1 MKKRL
6 IALLLAFVMVLGL
19 TATVFAE
26 GGISIA
32 SIQPEAP
39 THTYIF
45 QAGGVEIGR
54 QIIKHNES
62 LKDPGVPSAPAGQR
76 FVRWDPAVSFDMPV
90 SVTQNQTIPVQ
101 AIFETVYTVY
111 FKHDGRTVATK
122 ELTDTQP
129 SVSTGDVLVPV
140 GADEKLTGW
149 YFGETRYERVS
160 MADFPPGSDTLTLTA
175 KVEKGHWIHF
185 NSAGGSYVAPQFVT
199 GNTIQPADPARP
211 GFSFEGWYEKSGN
224 RFTFGSPLTSN
235 ITLTAHWRSN
245 TSTKYTVIHWQEKAD
260 ESGWS
265 LHETETK
272 TGGTDAQTAAASKS
286 YPGFTA
292 QTIMQQTIQGDAS
305 TIVNV
310 YYERNEYAVKFYT
323 LNGSTEYTQFQ
334 IRAKYGAN
342 IRDLWPTHNNSSTWA
357 VNLNASGG
365 KYQSNIDTMPL
376 GGKNFYGPVTGNGSE
391 TAYYYTEALP
401 GETGTVSYKGKQYK
415 LDHSDTALGTGY
427 SITEEDKYPITG
439 FTFLEFD
446 AKWNGGIFPPRY
458 AYNGAKFYYTRNSY
472 DVVFISGSVTEKTQ
486 SMKYRQPLDD
496 VSHTP
501 KPPIGKEEYTFA
513 GWYDNELYTGSEYVL
528 EGKTMPA
535 HHLTLYAKWVPKTY
549 TVTVYDVDRTKILK
563 TFDVP
568 MGGTIP
574 ENKMPK
580 VTLGTGDS
588 FLGWMDMQ
596 DHMPFHFDTEIHRD
610 YKLYAKTG
618 NAEQFMVTYALGGGS
633 GNAPFDSNKYAR
645 GAQAV
650 VLPATG
656 VTPPT
661 GKVFL
666 YWSAGDSTRC
676 YPGGKLTV
684 TGKMTLT
691 AVYGQKTEAVTVTY
705 HSNFAP
711 DEPYTTADMPN
722 NSTITLPGY
731 TDLDLPENPGYT
743 FAGWNTQ
750 ADGLGKTYMPD
761 DKVLVDTMAPG
772 NDLYAIWAKG
782 SYLLTIHYV
791 YASGGEAKPDHTE
804 VLGFGAPYSVIS
816 PSIPGYTADKPVV
829 TGTMPAAPVTVTV
842 TYTASTGTPYEVHH
856 YLERLEGAYPAVPD
870 EKDNLRGET
879 GAWTAAAA
887 KSYDG
892 FTPIEFEQKRIKADD
907 LTVVKIFYTRNSYLL
922 TYKDSLSAGVYASQ
936 TYKYGAAVTAIAA
949 PTKTGY
955 TFTGWSPA
963 VPDTMPAEA
972 RTVYAQWRK
981 NTPDTVVFDPNN
993 INGKTLAAKSLT
1005 VYSGSAPWETFEV
1018 VVKEPAGTQRSSG
1031 TVILSG
1037 GSQSASFT
1045 DFDPITFPAAG
1056 TYTFTVGEVDRNTRY
1071 MSYDRNLYTLTVKVE
1086 EKGGMLVISDVYYT
1100 NAAGRSYRD
1109 FPIVFS
1115 NTYGSYTP
1123 YVPVVP
1129 PKTPDKLNADD
1140 HFAYVIG
1147 YPDGGVHPYA
1157 TITRAETATIFFR
1170 LLTEKT
1176 RKDNLTKYHSFRD
1189 VPQGAW
1195 YNAAVA
1201 TMAKLKIITGY
1212 PDGTFRPD
1220 APVTRAEF
1228 ATIAARFDEKSAR
1241 TTASFRDIYGH
1252 WAERYISRSA
1262 ELGWIRGYTDNTF
1275 RPDQSITRAEAMALI
1290 NRVLNRNPESKD
1302 DLLRSMNIFN
1312 DNLDTAKWYYL
1323 DVQEAANSHD
1333 FIRKANGYEM
1343 WKKLRA
1349 DPDWK
1354 ALER

>member
-1 MKKRL
+1 M
-6 IALLLAFVMVLGL
+6 
-19 TATVFAE
+19 
-26 GGISIA
+26 
-32 SIQPEAP
+32 
-39 THTYIF
+39 
-45 QAGGVEIGR
+45 
-54 QIIKHNES
+54 
-62 LKDPGVPSAPAGQR
+62 
-76 FVRWDPAVSFDMPV
+76 
-90 SVTQNQTIPVQ
+90 TQTQTITVQ

-149 YFGETRYERVS
+149 YIGETRYETVS
-160 MADFPPGSDTLTLTA
+160 KADFPAGSDTLTLTA
-175 KVEKGHWIHF
+175 RVDKGYWIHF
-185 NSAGGSYVAPQFVT
+185 NSDGGSYVAPQFVT

-211 GFSFEGWYEKSGN
+211 GFSFEGWYEESGN

-235 ITLTAHWRSN
+235 ITLTAHWKSN
-245 TSTKYTVIHWQEKAD
+245 TSTKYTVIHWQENAD
-260 ESGWS
+260 NNEYALRESEEKSGS
-265 LHETETK
+265 
-272 TGGTDAQTAAASKS
+272 TGAPTTAAAKS
-286 YPGFTA
+286 YEGFTA
-292 QTIMQQTIQGDAS
+292 QTITQQTINGDGL

-310 YYERNEYAVKFYT
+310 YYKRNVYAVKFFTIKYEGVWPF
-323 LNGSTEYTQFQ
+323 GSYVKDKEINRIT
-334 IRAKYGAN
+334 AKYGAN
-342 IRDLWPTHNNSSTWA
+342 ISKKWPGGIWTTSPGGSTFQ
-357 VNLNASGG
+357 ASIG
-365 KYQSNIDTMPL
+365 TMPL
-376 GGKNFYGPVTGNGSE
+376 GGDEFFKTDQGNAKADYFLQSLAGNYVWDHTDTGGASSSTVTN
-391 TAYYYTEALP
+391 
-401 GETGTVSYKGKQYK
+401 
-415 LDHSDTALGTGY
+415 
-427 SITEEDKYPITG
+427 EDRYPITG
-439 FTFLEFD
+439 FTCNLAMS
-446 AKWNGGIFPPRY
+446 AKNGDR
-458 AYNGAKFYYTRNSY
+458 YNGAKFYYDRNSY
-472 DVVFISGSVTEKTQ
+472 KIVFMNRGSKEKELSKKYEQ
-486 SMKYRQPLDD
+486 SIADAGY
-496 VSHTP
+496 TP
-501 KPPIGKEEYTFA
+501 TAPANMQDYTFG
-513 GWYDNELYTGSEYVL
+513 GWFDNEKCEGSAYVFTG
-528 EGKTMPA
+528 KKMPA
-535 HHLTLYAKWVPKTY
+535 HNLTLYAKWVPKTY
-549 TVTVYDVDRTKILK
+549 TVTVYDVDRTKVLE

-574 ENKMPK
+574 ENRMPEGK
-580 VTLGTGDS
+580 VTLGTGDT

-618 NAEQFMVTYALGGGS
+618 NAEQFEVTYALGGGS
-633 GNAPFDSNKYAR
+633 GNAPVDSNRYAR

-650 VLPATG
+650 VLPAAG
-656 VTPPT
+656 VTPPA

-666 YWSAGDSTRC
+666 YWSVAGDSTRC

-691 AVYGQKTEAVTVTY
+691 AVYGQTTEAVTVTY
-705 HSNFAP
+705 HSNFAT
-711 DEPYTTADMPN
+711 DETYTTADMPN

-731 TDLDLPENPGYT
+731 TGLGLPENPGYT

-750 ADGLGKTYMPD
+750 ANGSGTTYQPGG
-761 DKVLVDTMAPG
+761 KVLVDTMAPG
-772 NDLYAIWAKG
+772 NHLYAIWVKG
-782 SYLLTIHYV
+782 
-791 YASGGEAKPDHTE
+791 
-804 VLGFGAPYSVIS
+804 
-816 PSIPGYTADKPVV
+816 
-829 TGTMPAAPVTVTV
+829 
-842 TYTASTGTPYEVHH
+842 TGTPYEVHH
-856 YLERLEGAYPAVPD
+856 YLERLEGAYPYVPH

-907 LTVVKIFYTRNSYLL
+907 STVVKIFYTRNSYLL

-963 VPDTMPAEA
+963 VPATMPAGA
-972 RTVYAQWRK
+972 LTVYAQWRK
-981 NTPDTVVFDPNN
+981 TTPDTVVFDPNN

-1031 TVILSG
+1031 TVRLSG
-1037 GSQSASFT
+1037 GSQSASFIG
-1045 DFDPITFPAAG
+1045 FDLITFPAAG

-1147 YPDGGVHPYA
+1147 YPDGGVHPHA

-1212 PDGTFRPD
+1212 PDGTFQPD

-1228 ATIAARFDEKSAR
+1228 AAIAARFDEKSAR

>member
-1 MKKRL
+1 
-6 IALLLAFVMVLGL
+6 
-19 TATVFAE
+19 
-26 GGISIA
+26 
-32 SIQPEAP
+32 
-39 THTYIF
+39 
-45 QAGGVEIGR
+45 
-54 QIIKHNES
+54 
-62 LKDPGVPSAPAGQR
+62 
-76 FVRWDPAVSFDMPV
+76 MPV
-90 SVTQNQTIPVQ
+90 SVTQTQTITVQ

-149 YFGETRYERVS
+149 YFGERRYETVS
-160 MADFPPGSDTLTLTA
+160 KADFPAGSDTLTLTA
-175 KVEKGHWIHF
+175 KVDKGHWIHF

-199 GNTIQPADPARP
+199 GNTSQPVDPARP
-211 GFSFEGWYEKSGN
+211 GFSFEGWYESGN

-245 TSTKYTVIHWQEKAD
+245 TSTKYTVIHWQENAD
-260 ESGWS
+260 NNEYALWESEEKSGA
-265 LHETETK
+265 
-272 TGGTDAQTAAASKS
+272 TGASTSAAAKS
-286 YPGFTA
+286 YQGFTA
-292 QTIMQQTIQGDAS
+292 QNITQQTINGDGS

-310 YYERNEYAVKFYT
+310 YYKRNVYAVKFFTIKYKGVWPF
-323 LNGSTEYTQFQ
+323 GSYVKDKEINRIT
-334 IRAKYGAN
+334 AKYGAN
-342 IRDLWPTHNNSSTWA
+342 ISGQWPGGIWTTSPGGSTFQ
-357 VNLNASGG
+357 ASIG
-365 KYQSNIDTMPL
+365 TMPL
-376 GGKNFYGPVTGNGSE
+376 GGDEFFKTDQGNAE
-391 TAYYYTEALP
+391 AYYYLESLA
-401 GETGTVSYKGKQYK
+401 GKYV
-415 LDHSDTALGTGY
+415 LDHTDTGGASSSTV
-427 SITEEDKYPITG
+427 TDEDRYPITG
-439 FTFLEFD
+439 FTCNT
-446 AKWNGGIFPPRY
+446 AKSAKNGDS
-458 AYNGAKFYYTRNSY
+458 YNGAEFYYDRNSY
-472 DVVFISGSVTEKTQ
+472 KIVFMNRGSKEKELVKKYEQ
-486 SMKYRQPLDD
+486 SIADAGY
-496 VSHTP
+496 TP
-501 KPPIGKEEYTFA
+501 TAPANMQDYTFG
-513 GWYDNELYTGSEYVL
+513 GWFDNEKCEGSAYVFTG
-528 EGKTMPA
+528 KKMPA

-549 TVTVYDVDRTKILK
+549 TVTVYNVDQTTVLE

-574 ENKMPK
+574 ENQMPEI
-580 VTLGTGDS
+580 TLGTGDS

-596 DHMPFHFDTEIHRD
+596 DHMPFHFDTRIHRD

-618 NAEQFMVTYALGGGS
+618 NAEQFMVTYVLGGGS
-633 GNAPFDSNKYAR
+633 GKAPVDSNKYAR

-666 YWSAGDSTRC
+666 YWSAAGDSTRC

-684 TGKMTLT
+684 TGDMALT
-691 AVYGQKTEAVTVTY
+691 AVYGQTTEAVTVTY

-711 DEPYTTADMPN
+711 DETYTTADMPN
-722 NSTITLPGY
+722 NSTIKLPGY
-731 TDLDLPENPGYT
+731 TGLGLPENPGYT
-743 FAGWNTQ
+743 FAEWNTQ
-750 ADGLGKTYMPD
+750 ADGSGTTFKSGS
-761 DKVLVDTMAPG
+761 KVLVDTMDPG
-772 NDLYAIWAKG
+772 NHLYAIWAKG
-782 SYLLTIHYV
+782 
-791 YASGGEAKPDHTE
+791 
-804 VLGFGAPYSVIS
+804 
-816 PSIPGYTADKPVV
+816 
-829 TGTMPAAPVTVTV
+829 
-842 TYTASTGTPYEVHH
+842 TGTPYEVHH
-856 YLERLEGAYPAVPD
+856 YLERLEGAYLAVPD

-892 FTPIEFEQKRIKADD
+892 FTPMGFAQEMIKADGS
-907 LTVVKIFYTRNSYLL
+907 TVVKIFYTRNSYLL

-936 TYKYGAAVTAIAA
+936 TYKYRAAVTAIAA

-963 VPDTMPAEA
+963 VPDTMPAGA
-972 RTVYAQWRK
+972 LTVYAQWRK
-981 NTPDTVVFDPNN
+981 TMPDTVVFDPNN

-1031 TVILSG
+1031 TVRLSG

-1045 DFDPITFPAAG
+1045 GFDLITFPAAG

-1100 NAAGRSYRD
+1100 NAAGRSYWD

-1147 YPDGGVHPYA
+1147 YPDGGVHPHA

-1212 PDGTFRPD
+1212 PDGTFQPD

-1228 ATIAARFDEKSAR
+1228 AAIAARFDEKSAR

>member
-1 MKKRL
+1 
-6 IALLLAFVMVLGL
+6 
-19 TATVFAE
+19 
-26 GGISIA
+26 
-32 SIQPEAP
+32 
-39 THTYIF
+39 
-45 QAGGVEIGR
+45 
-54 QIIKHNES
+54 
-62 LKDPGVPSAPAGQR
+62 
-76 FVRWDPAVSFDMPV
+76 MPV
-90 SVTQNQTIPVQ
+90 SVTQTQTITVQ

-111 FKHDGRTVATK
+111 FKHEGRTVATK
-122 ELTDTQP
+122 ELTDTQS

-149 YFGETRYERVS
+149 YIGEKRYERVS
-160 MADFPPGSDTLTLTA
+160 TADFPAGSDTLTLTA

-185 NSAGGSYVAPQFVT
+185 DSDGGSYVAPQFVT
-199 GNTIQPADPARP
+199 GNTIPPADPARP
-211 GFSFEGWYEKSGN
+211 GFSFEGWYEESGN

-235 ITLTAHWRSN
+235 ITLTARWESN

-272 TGGTDAQTAAASKS
+272 TGGTGAQTAAASKS

-292 QTIMQQTIQGDAS
+292 QTITQQTINGDGS

-310 YYERNEYAVKFYT
+310 YYKRNVYEVKFFTIKYEGG
-323 LNGSTEYTQFQ
+323 LLSGKYVKDKEIDS
-334 IRAKYGAN
+334 IRITAKYGAN
-342 IRDLWPTHNNSSTWA
+342 ISEKWPGGIWTTSPGGSTFQ
-357 VNLNASGG
+357 ASIG
-365 KYQSNIDTMPL
+365 TMPL
-376 GGKNFYGPVTGNGSE
+376 GGDEFFETDQGSAKADYYLQSLAGNYVLHHTDTGGPSSSIVT
-391 TAYYYTEALP
+391 
-401 GETGTVSYKGKQYK
+401 
-415 LDHSDTALGTGY
+415 D
-427 SITEEDKYPITG
+427 EDRYQITG
-439 FTFLEFD
+439 FTCNTAMS
-446 AKWNGGIFPPRY
+446 AKNGDR
-458 AYNGAKFYYTRNSY
+458 YNGAKFYYDRNSY
-472 DVVFISGSVTEKTQ
+472 KIVFMNHGSKEKELVRKYEQ
-486 SMKYRQPLDD
+486 SIADAGY
-496 VSHTP
+496 TP
-501 KPPIGKEEYTFA
+501 TAPANMQDYTFG
-513 GWYDNELYTGSEYVL
+513 GWFDNQKCEGSAYVFTG
-528 EGKTMPA
+528 KKMPA

-549 TVTVYDVDRTKILK
+549 SVTVYDVDRTKILR

-568 MGGTIP
+568 MGRTIP
-574 ENKMPK
+574 ESQMPE

-596 DHMPFHFDTEIHRD
+596 DHMPFHFDTKIHRD

-618 NAEQFMVTYALGGGS
+618 NAEKFMVTYVLGGGS
-633 GNAPFDSNKYAR
+633 GNAPVDSNRYAR

-656 VTPPT
+656 VTPPA

-666 YWSAGDSTRC
+666 YWSAAGDSTRC

-684 TGKMTLT
+684 TGNMTLT
-691 AVYGQKTEAVTVTY
+691 AVYGQTTEAVRVTY

-711 DEPYTTADMPN
+711 DETYTTADMPN

-731 TDLDLPENPGYT
+731 TGLGLPENPGYT

-750 ADGLGKTYMPD
+750 ADGFGTTYQPGG
-761 DKVLVDTMAPG
+761 KVLVDTMDPG
-772 NDLYAIWAKG
+772 NHLYAIWEKG

-804 VLGFGAPYSVIS
+804 EFDFGAPYSVPS

-856 YLERLEGAYPAVPD
+856 YLERLEGAYPYVPN

-887 KSYDG
+887 KSYNG
-892 FTPIEFEQKRIKADD
+892 FTPREFAQERIKADGS
-907 LTVVKIFYTRNSYLL
+907 TVVKIFYDRNSYLL

-936 TYKYGAAVTAIAA
+936 TYKYGAAVTAIAD

-963 VPDTMPAEA
+963 VPDKMPPVAL
-972 RTVYAQWRK
+972 TVYAQWRK
-981 NTPDTVVFDPNN
+981 TTPDTVVFDPNN

-1031 TVILSG
+1031 TVRLSG

-1045 DFDPITFPAAG
+1045 GFDLITFPAAG

-1115 NTYGSYTP
+1115 NTYGGYTP

-1147 YPDGGVHPYA
+1147 YPDGGVHPHA

-1212 PDGTFRPD
+1212 PDGTFQPD

-1228 ATIAARFDEKSAR
+1228 AAIAARFDEKSAR

>member
-1 MKKRL
+1 
-6 IALLLAFVMVLGL
+6 
-19 TATVFAE
+19 
-26 GGISIA
+26 
-32 SIQPEAP
+32 
-39 THTYIF
+39 
-45 QAGGVEIGR
+45 
-54 QIIKHNES
+54 
-62 LKDPGVPSAPAGQR
+62 
-76 FVRWDPAVSFDMPV
+76 MPV
-90 SVTQNQTIPVQ
+90 SVTQTQTITVQ

-111 FKHDGRTVATK
+111 FCYKDRTVATK
-122 ELTDTQP
+122 ELTDTQLF
-129 SVSTGDVLVPV
+129 VSTGDVLVPV

-149 YFGETRYERVS
+149 YIGGTRYETVS
-160 MADFPPGSDTLTLTA
+160 KADFLAGDTLTLTA
-175 KVEKGHWIHF
+175 RVEKGHWIHF
-185 NSAGGSYVAPQFVT
+185 NSDGGSYVAPQFVT
-199 GNTIQPADPARP
+199 GNTSQPADPARP
-211 GFSFEGWYEKSGN
+211 GFLFKGWYEESGN
-224 RFTFGSPLTSN
+224 RFTFGSPLASN
-235 ITLTAHWRSN
+235 ITLTARWESN

-272 TGGTDAQTAAASKS
+272 TGGTGAQTAAAAKS
-286 YPGFTA
+286 YDGFTA
-292 QTIMQQTIQGDAS
+292 QTITQQTINGDGS

-310 YYERNEYAVKFYT
+310 YYKRNVYEVKFYVDKGW
-323 LNGSTEYTQFQ
+323 LIYNWQEKTESRIT
-334 IRAKYGAN
+334 AKYGAN
-342 IRDLWPTHNNSSTWA
+342 ISKKWPGGIWATSPGGSTFQA
-357 VNLNASGG
+357 
-365 KYQSNIDTMPL
+365 NIDTMPRN
-376 GGKNFYGPVTGNGSE
+376 GAKFYETSQGSAK
-391 TAYYYTEALP
+391 AYYYLESLA
-401 GETGTVSYKGKQYK
+401 GVYV
-415 LDHSDTALGTGY
+415 LDHTDTGGASSSTV
-427 SITEEDKYPITG
+427 TNEDRYAITG
-439 FTFLEFD
+439 FTCNTAIS
-446 AKWNGGIFPPRY
+446 AKNGDR
-458 AYNGAKFYYTRNSY
+458 YNGAKFYYDRNSY
-472 DVVFISGSVTEKTQ
+472 RIVFMNRGSKEKELVRKYEQ
-486 SMKYRQPLDD
+486 SIADAGY
-496 VSHTP
+496 TP
-501 KPPIGKEEYTFA
+501 TAPANMQDYTFG
-513 GWYDNELYTGSEYVL
+513 GWFDNEKCEGSAYVFTG
-528 EGKTMPA
+528 KKMPA
-535 HHLTLYAKWVPKTY
+535 HNLTLYAKWVPKTY
-549 TVTVYDVDRTKILK
+549 TVTVYDVDRTTVLK

-568 MGGTIP
+568 MGETIP
-574 ENKMPK
+574 ESQMPE

-618 NAEQFMVTYALGGGS
+618 NAEQFAVTYARGGGS
-633 GNAPFDSNKYAR
+633 GNAPVDSNKYAR

-656 VTPPT
+656 VTPPE

-666 YWSAGDSTRC
+666 YWSAAGDSTRC

-684 TGKMTLT
+684 TGNMTLT

-705 HSNFAP
+705 HSNFAT
-711 DEPYTTADMPN
+711 DKTDMTAAMPN

-731 TDLDLPENPGYT
+731 TGLDLPENPGYT

-750 ADGLGKTYMPD
+750 ADGLGKTYQPGG
-761 DKVLVDTMAPG
+761 KVLVDTMDPG
-772 NDLYAIWAKG
+772 NHLYAIWVKG
-782 SYLLTIHYV
+782 
-791 YASGGEAKPDHTE
+791 
-804 VLGFGAPYSVIS
+804 
-816 PSIPGYTADKPVV
+816 
-829 TGTMPAAPVTVTV
+829 
-842 TYTASTGTPYEVHH
+842 TGTPYEVHH
-856 YLERLEGAYPAVPD
+856 YLERLEGAYLAVPD

-892 FTPIEFEQKRIKADD
+892 FKPSEFAQEMIKADGS
-907 LTVVKIFYTRNSYLL
+907 TVVKIFYTRNSYLL

-936 TYKYGAAVTAIAA
+936 TYKYRAAVTAIAA

-963 VPDTMPAEA
+963 VPATMPAEA
-972 RTVYAQWRK
+972 LTVYAQWRK
-981 NTPDTVVFDPNN
+981 TTPDTVVFDPNN

-1031 TVILSG
+1031 TVRLSG

-1045 DFDPITFPAAG
+1045 GFDPITFPAAG

-1147 YPDGGVHPYA
+1147 YPDGGVHPHA
-1157 TITRAETATIFFR
+1157 TITRAETATVFFR

-1212 PDGTFRPD
+1212 PDGTFQPD

-1228 ATIAARFDEKSAR
+1228 AAIAARFDEKSAR

>member
-1 MKKRL
+1 MR
-6 IALLLAFVMVLGL
+6 
-19 TATVFAE
+19 
-26 GGISIA
+26 
-32 SIQPEAP
+32 
-39 THTYIF
+39 
-45 QAGGVEIGR
+45 
-54 QIIKHNES
+54 
-62 LKDPGVPSAPAGQR
+62 DPGVPSAPAGQR

-90 SVTQNQTIPVQ
+90 SVTQTQTITVQ

-111 FKHDGRTVATK
+111 FCYKGRTVATK

-160 MADFPPGSDTLTLTA
+160 TADFPAGSDTLTLTA
-175 KVEKGHWIHF
+175 KVDKGHWIHF

-199 GNTIQPADPARP
+199 GNTSQPDDPARP
-211 GFSFEGWYEKSGN
+211 GFSFEGWYEESGN
-224 RFTFGSPLTSN
+224 RFTFGRPLTSN

-272 TGGTDAQTAAASKS
+272 TGGTDAQTAAAAKS
-286 YPGFTA
+286 YDGFTA
-292 QTIMQQTIQGDAS
+292 QTITQQTINGDGS

-310 YYERNEYAVKFYT
+310 YYKRNVYAVKFFTIKYEGG
-323 LNGSTEYTQFQ
+323 LLSGKYVKDKEIDS
-334 IRAKYGAN
+334 IRITAKYGAN
-342 IRDLWPTHNNSSTWA
+342 ISKKWPGGLWATSPGGSTFQ
-357 VNLNASGG
+357 ASIG
-365 KYQSNIDTMPL
+365 TMPL
-376 GGKNFYGPVTGNGSE
+376 GGDEFFKTSQGSAE
-391 TAYYYTEALP
+391 AYYYLESLAGGYVWDHTD
-401 GETGTVSYKGKQYK
+401 TGGDS
-415 LDHSDTALGTGY
+415 S
-427 SITEEDKYPITG
+427 SIVTNEDRYPITG
-439 FTFLEFD
+439 FTCNT
-446 AKWNGGIFPPRY
+446 AKSAKNG
-458 AYNGAKFYYTRNSY
+458 AWYNGAKFYYDRNSY
-472 DVVFISGSVTEKTQ
+472 QIVFMNHGSKEKELVKKYEQ
-486 SMKYRQPLDD
+486 SIADAGY
-496 VSHTP
+496 TP
-501 KPPIGKEEYTFA
+501 TAPANMQDYTFG
-513 GWYDNELYTGSEYVL
+513 GWFDNEKCEGSAYVFTG
-528 EGKTMPA
+528 KKMPA

-549 TVTVYDVDRTKILK
+549 SVTVYDVDRTTVLR

-568 MGGTIP
+568 MGETILESQMP
-574 ENKMPK
+574 E

-596 DHMPFHFDTEIHRD
+596 DHMPFHFDTRIHRD

-618 NAEQFMVTYALGGGS
+618 NAEQLMVTYDLGGGS
-633 GNAPFDSNKYAR
+633 GNAPVDSNKYAR

-656 VTPPT
+656 VTPPM

-666 YWSAGDSTRC
+666 YWSAAGDSTRC

-684 TGKMTLT
+684 TGNMTLT

-711 DEPYTTADMPN
+711 DKTYTTADMPN

-731 TDLDLPENPGYT
+731 TDLGLPENPGYT

-750 ADGLGKTYMPD
+750 ANGSGMTFRPRV
-761 DKVLVDTMAPG
+761 KVLVDTMAPG
-772 NDLYAIWAKG
+772 NHLYAIWVKG
-782 SYLLTIHYV
+782 
-791 YASGGEAKPDHTE
+791 
-804 VLGFGAPYSVIS
+804 
-816 PSIPGYTADKPVV
+816 
-829 TGTMPAAPVTVTV
+829 
-842 TYTASTGTPYEVHH
+842 TGTPYEVHH
-856 YLERLEGAYPAVPD
+856 YLERLEGAYPYVPH

-892 FTPIEFEQKRIKADD
+892 FTPREFAQERIKANGS
-907 LTVVKIFYTRNSYLL
+907 TVVEIFYTRNSYLL

-936 TYKYGAAVTAIAA
+936 TYKYGAAVTAIAD

-963 VPDTMPAEA
+963 VPATMPAEA

-981 NTPDTVVFDPNN
+981 TTPDTVVFDPNN

-1031 TVILSG
+1031 TVRLSG

-1045 DFDPITFPAAG
+1045 GFDPITFPAAG

-1147 YPDGGVHPYA
+1147 YPDGGVHPHA
-1157 TITRAETATIFFR
+1157 TITRAETATVFFR

-1212 PDGTFRPD
+1212 PDGTFQPD

-1228 ATIAARFDEKSAR
+1228 AAIAARFDEKSAR

>member
-32 SIQPEAP
+32 SNQPEAP

-90 SVTQNQTIPVQ
+90 SVTQTQTITVQ

-149 YFGETRYERVS
+149 YIGGTRYETVS
-160 MADFPPGSDTLTLTA
+160 KADFLDGSDTLTLTA

-185 NSAGGSYVAPQFVT
+185 DSAGGSYVAPQFVT
-199 GNTIQPADPARP
+199 GNTIPPADPARP
-211 GFSFEGWYEKSGN
+211 GFSFEGWYEESEN

-272 TGGTDAQTAAASKS
+272 TGGTGAQTAAAAKS

-292 QTIMQQTIQGDAS
+292 QTIMQQTIQGDGS

-310 YYERNEYAVKFYT
+310 YYKRNVYEVKFFTIKYERS
-323 LNGSTEYTQFQ
+323 GFSRKYVKDKEIDS
-334 IRAKYGAN
+334 IRITAKYGAN
-342 IRDLWPTHNNSSTWA
+342 ISEKWPGGIWTTEPGGSTFQ
-357 VNLNASGG
+357 ASIG
-365 KYQSNIDTMPL
+365 TMPL
-376 GGKNFYGPVTGNGSE
+376 EGDEFFKTDQGNAKADYFLQSLAGN
-391 TAYYYTEALP
+391 Y
-401 GETGTVSYKGKQYK
+401 V
-415 LDHSDTALGTGY
+415 LDHTDTGGASSSTV
-427 SITEEDKYPITG
+427 TNEDRYPITG
-439 FTFLEFD
+439 FTCNT
-446 AKWNGGIFPPRY
+446 AKSAKNG
-458 AYNGAKFYYTRNSY
+458 AWYNGAKFYYDRNSY
-472 DVVFISGSVTEKTQ
+472 QIVFMNHGSKEKELVKKYEQ
-486 SMKYRQPLDD
+486 SIADADY
-496 VSHTP
+496 TP
-501 KPPIGKEEYTFA
+501 TAPANMQDYTFG
-513 GWYDNELYTGSEYVL
+513 GWFDNEKCEGSAYVFT
-528 EGKTMPA
+528 GKTMPA
-535 HHLTLYAKWVPKTY
+535 HNLTLYAKWVPKTY
-549 TVTVYDVDRTKILK
+549 SVTVYDVDRTKILK

-574 ENKMPK
+574 ENQMPE
-580 VTLGTGDS
+580 VTLGTGDT

-596 DHMPFHFDTEIHRD
+596 DHMPFHFDTKIHRD

-618 NAEQFMVTYALGGGS
+618 NAEKFEVTYALGDGS
-633 GNAPFDSNKYAR
+633 SKAPVDSNKYAR

-656 VTPPT
+656 VTPPE

-666 YWSAGDSTRC
+666 YWSAAGDSTRC

-684 TGKMTLT
+684 TGNMTLT
-691 AVYGQKTEAVTVTY
+691 AVYGQTTEAVTVTY

-711 DEPYTTADMPN
+711 DKTYTTAEMPN
-722 NSTITLPGY
+722 NSKITLPGY
-731 TDLDLPENPGYT
+731 TGLGLPENPGYT

-750 ADGLGKTYMPD
+750 ANGSGMKFRPG
-761 DKVLVDTMAPG
+761 DKVLVDTMEPG
-772 NDLYAIWAKG
+772 NHLYAIWVKG
-782 SYLLTIHYV
+782 
-791 YASGGEAKPDHTE
+791 
-804 VLGFGAPYSVIS
+804 
-816 PSIPGYTADKPVV
+816 
-829 TGTMPAAPVTVTV
+829 
-842 TYTASTGTPYEVHH
+842 TGTPYEVHH
-856 YLERLEGAYPAVPD
+856 YLERLEGAYPDVPK

-892 FTPIEFEQKRIKADD
+892 FTPIEFEQKRIKADGS
-907 LTVVKIFYTRNSYLL
+907 TVVEIFYTRNSYLL

-955 TFTGWSPA
+955 TFTGWSPT
-963 VPDTMPAEA
+963 VPATMPAEA

-981 NTPDTVVFDPNN
+981 TTPDTVVFDPNN
-993 INGKTLAAKSLT
+993 INGKTLAAKALT

-1031 TVILSG
+1031 TVRLSG

-1045 DFDPITFPAAG
+1045 GFDPITFPAAG

-1147 YPDGGVHPYA
+1147 YPDGGVHPHA
-1157 TITRAETATIFFR
+1157 TITRAETATVFFR
-1170 LLTEKT
+1170 LLTEKM

-1212 PDGTFRPD
+1212 PDGTFQPD

-1228 ATIAARFDEKSAR
+1228 AAIAARFDEKSAR

>member
-1 MKKRL
+1 MR
-6 IALLLAFVMVLGL
+6 
-19 TATVFAE
+19 
-26 GGISIA
+26 
-32 SIQPEAP
+32 
-39 THTYIF
+39 
-45 QAGGVEIGR
+45 
-54 QIIKHNES
+54 
-62 LKDPGVPSAPAGQR
+62 DPGVPSAPAGQR
-76 FVRWDPAVSFDMPV
+76 FVRWAPAVSFGMPV
-90 SVTQNQTIPVQ
+90 SVTQTQTITVQ

-149 YFGETRYERVS
+149 YIDETRYETVS
-160 MADFPPGSDTLTLTA
+160 KADFPAGSDTLTLTA
-175 KVEKGHWIHF
+175 KVDKGHWIHF
-185 NSAGGSYVAPQFVT
+185 DSAGGSYVAPQFVT
-199 GNTIQPADPARP
+199 GNTIQPANPARP
-211 GFSFEGWYEKSGN
+211 GFSFEGWYEESEKQ
-224 RFTFGSPLTSN
+224 FTFGNQLTSN

-272 TGGTDAQTAAASKS
+272 TGGTGAQTAAASKS

-292 QTIMQQTIQGDAS
+292 QTITQQTINGDGS

-310 YYERNEYAVKFYT
+310 YYKRNVYDVKFFTIKYAWLSGKYVKDKEIYCIT
-323 LNGSTEYTQFQ
+323 
-334 IRAKYGAN
+334 AKYGAN
-342 IRDLWPTHNNSSTWA
+342 ISEKWPGGIWTTSPGGSTFQ
-357 VNLNASGG
+357 ASIG
-365 KYQSNIDTMPL
+365 TMPL
-376 GGKNFYGPVTGNGSE
+376 GGDEFFKTDQGNAKADYFLQSLAGN
-391 TAYYYTEALP
+391 Y
-401 GETGTVSYKGKQYK
+401 V
-415 LDHSDTALGTGY
+415 LDHTDTGGSSSSTV
-427 SITEEDKYPITG
+427 TNEDRYPITG
-439 FTFLEFD
+439 FTCNT
-446 AKWNGGIFPPRY
+446 AKSAKNG
-458 AYNGAKFYYTRNSY
+458 AWYNGAKFYYDRNSY
-472 DVVFISGSVTEKTQ
+472 QIVFMNHGSKEKELVKKYEQ
-486 SMKYRQPLDD
+486 SIADAGY
-496 VSHTP
+496 TP
-501 KPPIGKEEYTFA
+501 TVPANMQDYTFG
-513 GWYDNELYTGSEYVL
+513 GWFDNQKCEGSAYVFTG
-528 EGKTMPA
+528 KKMPA
-535 HHLTLYAKWVPKTY
+535 HNLTLYAKWVPKTY
-549 TVTVYDVDRTKILK
+549 SVTVYDVDRTKILK

-568 MGGTIP
+568 MGVTILESQMP
-574 ENKMPK
+574 E

-596 DHMPFHFDTEIHRD
+596 DHMPFHFDTRIHRD

-618 NAEQFMVTYALGGGS
+618 NAEQFMVTYVRGGGS
-633 GNAPFDSNKYAR
+633 GNAPVDSNKYAR

-666 YWSAGDSTRC
+666 YWSAAGDSTRY

-684 TGKMTLT
+684 TGNMTLT
-691 AVYGQKTEAVTVTY
+691 AVYGQTTEAVRVTY

-711 DEPYTTADMPN
+711 DKTDTTAEMPN
-722 NSTITLPGY
+722 NSKITLPRY
-731 TDLDLPENPGYT
+731 TDRDLPENPGYT

-750 ADGLGKTYMPD
+750 ADGSGMTFRTGE
-761 DKVLVDTMAPG
+761 KVLVDTMAPG
-772 NDLYAIWAKG
+772 NHLYAIWAKG
-782 SYLLTIHYV
+782 
-791 YASGGEAKPDHTE
+791 
-804 VLGFGAPYSVIS
+804 
-816 PSIPGYTADKPVV
+816 
-829 TGTMPAAPVTVTV
+829 
-842 TYTASTGTPYEVHH
+842 TGTPYEVHH
-856 YLERLEGAYPAVPD
+856 YLERLEGAYPYVPN

-887 KSYDG
+887 KSYNG
-892 FTPIEFEQKRIKADD
+892 FTPREFAQERIKADGS
-907 LTVVKIFYTRNSYLL
+907 TVVKIFYDRNSYLL

-936 TYKYGAAVTAIAA
+936 TYKYGAAVTAIAD

-963 VPDTMPAEA
+963 VPDKMPPVAL
-972 RTVYAQWRK
+972 TVYAQWRK
-981 NTPDTVVFDPNN
+981 TTPDTVVFDPNN

-1031 TVILSG
+1031 TVRLSG

-1045 DFDPITFPAAG
+1045 GFDLITFPAAG

-1115 NTYGSYTP
+1115 NTYGGYTP

-1147 YPDGGVHPYA
+1147 YPDGGVHPHA

-1212 PDGTFRPD
+1212 PDGTFQPD

-1228 ATIAARFDEKSAR
+1228 AAIAARFDEKSAR

>member
-1 MKKRL
+1 
-6 IALLLAFVMVLGL
+6 
-19 TATVFAE
+19 
-26 GGISIA
+26 
-32 SIQPEAP
+32 
-39 THTYIF
+39 
-45 QAGGVEIGR
+45 
-54 QIIKHNES
+54 
-62 LKDPGVPSAPAGQR
+62 
-76 FVRWDPAVSFDMPV
+76 MPV
-90 SVTQNQTIPVQ
+90 SVTQTQTITVQ

-111 FKHDGRTVATK
+111 FKHEGRTVATK

-149 YFGETRYERVS
+149 YIGGTRYETVS
-160 MADFPPGSDTLTLTA
+160 KANFPAGSDMLTLTA
-175 KVEKGHWIHF
+175 KVDKGHWIHF
-185 NSAGGSYVAPQFVT
+185 DSAGGSYVAPQFVT
-199 GNTIQPADPARP
+199 GNTSQPVDPARP
-211 GFSFEGWYEKSGN
+211 GFSFEGWYEESGN
-224 RFTFGSPLTSN
+224 RFTFGSQLTSN
-235 ITLTAHWRSN
+235 ITLTARWRSN
-245 TSTKYTVIHWQEKAD
+245 TSTKYTVIHWQENAD
-260 ESGWS
+260 NNEYAFRESEEKSGA
-265 LHETETK
+265 
-272 TGGTDAQTAAASKS
+272 TGAPTSAAAKS
-286 YPGFTA
+286 YQGFTA
-292 QTIMQQTIQGDAS
+292 QTITQQTINGDGS

-310 YYERNEYAVKFYT
+310 YYKRNVYDVKFFT
-323 LNGSTEYTQFQ
+323 
-334 IRAKYGAN
+334 IRYAWLSGKYVKDKEIVSIRITAKYGAN
-342 IRDLWPTHNNSSTWA
+342 ISEKWPGGIWTTSPGGSTFQ
-357 VNLNASGG
+357 ASIG
-365 KYQSNIDTMPL
+365 TMPL
-376 GGKNFYGPVTGNGSE
+376 GGKEFFKTDQGN
-391 TAYYYTEALP
+391 AKADYYLQSLAGNY
-401 GETGTVSYKGKQYK
+401 V
-415 LDHSDTALGTGY
+415 LDHTDTGGASSSTV
-427 SITEEDKYPITG
+427 TNEDRYPITG
-439 FTFLEFD
+439 FTCNT
-446 AKWNGGIFPPRY
+446 AKSAKNG
-458 AYNGAKFYYTRNSY
+458 AWYNGAKFYYDRNSY
-472 DVVFISGSVTEKTQ
+472 QIVFMNHGSKEKELVKKYEQ
-486 SMKYRQPLDD
+486 SIADAGY
-496 VSHTP
+496 TP
-501 KPPIGKEEYTFA
+501 TAPANMQDYTFG
-513 GWYDNELYTGSEYVL
+513 GWFDNEKCEGSAYVFTG
-528 EGKTMPA
+528 KKMPA
-535 HHLTLYAKWVPKTY
+535 HNLTLYAKWVPKTY
-549 TVTVYDVDRTKILK
+549 TVTVYDVDRTTDIE
-563 TFDVP
+563 TFTDVP
-568 MGGTIP
+568 MGGTILESQMP
-574 ENKMPK
+574 EGK
-580 VTLGTGDS
+580 VTLGAGDT

-596 DHMPFHFDTEIHRD
+596 DHMPFHFDTRIHRD
-610 YKLYAKTG
+610 YQLYAKTG
-618 NAEQFMVTYALGGGS
+618 NAEQFAVTYALGDGS
-633 GNAPFDSNKYAR
+633 GKAPVDSNKYAR

-666 YWSAGDSTRC
+666 YWSAAGDSTRC

-684 TGKMTLT
+684 TGDMTLT

-711 DEPYTTADMPN
+711 DKTYTTAEMPN
-722 NSTITLPGY
+722 NSKITLPGY
-731 TDLDLPENPGYT
+731 TGLDLPENPGYT

-750 ADGLGKTYMPD
+750 ADGSGTKYMPGE
-761 DKVLVDTMAPG
+761 KVLVDTMDPG
-772 NDLYAIWAKG
+772 NHLYAIWEKG
-782 SYLLTIHYV
+782 
-791 YASGGEAKPDHTE
+791 
-804 VLGFGAPYSVIS
+804 
-816 PSIPGYTADKPVV
+816 
-829 TGTMPAAPVTVTV
+829 
-842 TYTASTGTPYEVHH
+842 TGTPYEVHH
-856 YLERLEGAYPAVPD
+856 YLERLEGAYLAVPD

-892 FTPIEFEQKRIKADD
+892 FTPIEFEQKRIKANGS
-907 LTVVKIFYTRNSYLL
+907 TVVEIFYTRNSYLL

-936 TYKYGAAVTAIAA
+936 TYKYGAAVTAIAD

-963 VPDTMPAEA
+963 VPATMPAVA
-972 RTVYAQWRK
+972 LTVYAQWRK
-981 NTPDTVVFDPNN
+981 TTPDTVVFDPNN

-1031 TVILSG
+1031 TVRLSG

-1045 DFDPITFPAAG
+1045 SFDSITFPAAG
-1056 TYTFTVGEVDRNTRY
+1056 TYTFTVGEVDRSTRY

-1147 YPDGGVHPYA
+1147 YPDGGVHPHA

-1176 RKDNLTKYHSFRD
+1176 RKDNLTKYHSFCD

-1212 PDGTFRPD
+1212 PDGTFQPD

-1228 ATIAARFDEKSAR
+1228 AAIAARFDEKSAR

>member
-1 MKKRL
+1 
-6 IALLLAFVMVLGL
+6 
-19 TATVFAE
+19 
-26 GGISIA
+26 
-32 SIQPEAP
+32 
-39 THTYIF
+39 
-45 QAGGVEIGR
+45 
-54 QIIKHNES
+54 
-62 LKDPGVPSAPAGQR
+62 
-76 FVRWDPAVSFDMPV
+76 MPV
-90 SVTQNQTIPVQ
+90 SVTQTQTITVQ

-111 FKHDGRTVATK
+111 FCYKGRTVATK

-149 YFGETRYERVS
+149 YIGETPYETVS
-160 MADFPPGSDTLTLTA
+160 TANFPAGSDTLTLTA
-175 KVEKGHWIHF
+175 KVDKGHWIHF

-199 GNTIQPADPARP
+199 GNTSQPADPARP
-211 GFSFEGWYEKSGN
+211 GFSFEGWYEESGN
-224 RFTFGSPLTSN
+224 RFTFGNQLTSN

-272 TGGTDAQTAAASKS
+272 TGGTDAQTAAAAKS
-286 YPGFTA
+286 YDGFTA
-292 QTIMQQTIQGDAS
+292 QTITQQTINGDGS

-310 YYERNEYAVKFYT
+310 YYKRNVYDVKFFTIKYAWLSGKYVKDKEIYCIT
-323 LNGSTEYTQFQ
+323 
-334 IRAKYGAN
+334 AKYGAN
-342 IRDLWPTHNNSSTWA
+342 ISEKWPGGIWTTSPGGSTFQ
-357 VNLNASGG
+357 ASIG
-365 KYQSNIDTMPL
+365 TMPL
-376 GGKNFYGPVTGNGSE
+376 GGDEFFKTSQGSAE
-391 TAYYYTEALP
+391 AYYYLESLAGDYVLHHTD
-401 GETGTVSYKGKQYK
+401 TGGASSSTV
-415 LDHSDTALGTGY
+415 TN
-427 SITEEDKYPITG
+427 EDRYPITG
-439 FTFLEFD
+439 FTCNT
-446 AKWNGGIFPPRY
+446 AKSAKNG
-458 AYNGAKFYYTRNSY
+458 AWYNGAKFYYDRNSY
-472 DVVFISGSVTEKTQ
+472 QIVFMNHGSKEKELVKKYEQ
-486 SMKYRQPLDD
+486 SIADAGY
-496 VSHTP
+496 TP
-501 KPPIGKEEYTFA
+501 TAPANMQDYTFG
-513 GWYDNELYTGSEYVL
+513 GWFDNQKCEGSAYVFTG
-528 EGKTMPA
+528 KKMPA

-549 TVTVYDVDRTKILK
+549 TVTVYDVDRTTDIE
-563 TFDVP
+563 TFTDVP
-568 MGGTIP
+568 MGGTILESQMP
-574 ENKMPK
+574 EGK
-580 VTLGTGDS
+580 VTLGTGDT

-596 DHMPFHFDTEIHRD
+596 DHMPFHFDTRIHRD

-618 NAEQFMVTYALGGGS
+618 NAEQLMVTYALGDGS
-633 GNAPFDSNKYAR
+633 GNAPVDSNKYAR

-656 VTPPT
+656 VTPPE

-666 YWSAGDSTRC
+666 YWSAAGDSTRC

-684 TGKMTLT
+684 TGNMTLT

-705 HSNFAP
+705 HSNFAT
-711 DEPYTTADMPN
+711 DKTDMTAAMPN

-731 TDLDLPENPGYT
+731 TDLDLPGNPGYT

-750 ADGLGKTYMPD
+750 ADGLGTTYMSGN
-761 DKVLVDTMAPG
+761 KVLVDTMAPG
-772 NDLYAIWAKG
+772 NHLYAIWAKG
-782 SYLLTIHYV
+782 
-791 YASGGEAKPDHTE
+791 
-804 VLGFGAPYSVIS
+804 
-816 PSIPGYTADKPVV
+816 
-829 TGTMPAAPVTVTV
+829 
-842 TYTASTGTPYEVHH
+842 TGTPYEIHH
-856 YLERLEGAYPAVPD
+856 YLERLEGAYPYVPK

-892 FTPIEFEQKRIKADD
+892 FTPMGFAQERIKADGS
-907 LTVVKIFYTRNSYLL
+907 TVVKIFYTRNSYLL

-955 TFTGWSPA
+955 TFTGWSPT
-963 VPDTMPAEA
+963 VPATMPPEA

-981 NTPDTVVFDPNN
+981 TTPDTVVFDPNN

-1031 TVILSG
+1031 TVRLSG
-1037 GSQSASFT
+1037 GSQFASFT
-1045 DFDPITFPAAG
+1045 GFDLITFPAAG

-1147 YPDGGVHPYA
+1147 YPDGGVHPHA

-1212 PDGTFRPD
+1212 PDGTFQPD

-1228 ATIAARFDEKSAR
+1228 AAIAARFDEKSAR

>member
-1 MKKRL
+1 
-6 IALLLAFVMVLGL
+6 
-19 TATVFAE
+19 
-26 GGISIA
+26 
-32 SIQPEAP
+32 
-39 THTYIF
+39 
-45 QAGGVEIGR
+45 
-54 QIIKHNES
+54 
-62 LKDPGVPSAPAGQR
+62 
-76 FVRWDPAVSFDMPV
+76 MPV
-90 SVTQNQTIPVQ
+90 SVTQTQTITVQ

-111 FKHDGRTVATK
+111 FCYKGRTVATK

-149 YFGETRYERVS
+149 YFGETRYETVS
-160 MADFPPGSDTLTLTA
+160 TADFLAGDTLTLTA
-175 KVEKGHWIHF
+175 RVDKGHWIHF
-185 NSAGGSYVAPQFVT
+185 NSDGGSYVAPQFVT
-199 GNTIQPADPARP
+199 GNTIPPADPARP
-211 GFSFEGWYEKSGN
+211 GFSFEGWYEESGKQ
-224 RFTFGSPLTSN
+224 FTFGSPLTSN
-235 ITLTAHWRSN
+235 ITLTAHWKSN

-272 TGGTDAQTAAASKS
+272 TGGTGAQTAAASKS

-292 QTIMQQTIQGDAS
+292 QTITQQTINGDGS

-310 YYERNEYAVKFYT
+310 YYKRNVYDVKFFTIKYAWFSGKYVKDKEIYCIT
-323 LNGSTEYTQFQ
+323 AKYDANISKKWPGGIWTTSPGGSTFQ
-334 IRAKYGAN
+334 
-342 IRDLWPTHNNSSTWA
+342 
-357 VNLNASGG
+357 ASIG
-365 KYQSNIDTMPL
+365 TMPL
-376 GGKNFYGPVTGNGSE
+376 GGDEFFKTDQGNAKADYFLQSLAGN
-391 TAYYYTEALP
+391 Y
-401 GETGTVSYKGKQYK
+401 V
-415 LDHSDTALGTGY
+415 LDHTDTGGSGRSKVTD
-427 SITEEDKYPITG
+427 EDRYQITG
-439 FTFLEFD
+439 FTCNTAIS
-446 AKWNGGIFPPRY
+446 AKNGDR
-458 AYNGAKFYYTRNSY
+458 YNGAKFYYDRNSY
-472 DVVFISGSVTEKTQ
+472 KIVFMNHGSKEKELVRKYEQ
-486 SMKYRQPLDD
+486 SIADADY
-496 VSHTP
+496 TP
-501 KPPIGKEEYTFA
+501 TAPANMQDYTFG
-513 GWYDNELYTGSEYVL
+513 GWFDNEKCEGSAYVFT
-528 EGKTMPA
+528 GKTMPA
-535 HHLTLYAKWVPKTY
+535 HNLTLYAKWVPKTY
-549 TVTVYDVDRTKILK
+549 SVTVYDVDRTKILR

-568 MGGTIP
+568 MGRTIP
-574 ENKMPK
+574 ESQMPEDK
-580 VTLGTGDS
+580 VTLGTGDT

-618 NAEQFMVTYALGGGS
+618 NAEQFEVTYALGDGS
-633 GNAPFDSNKYAR
+633 GKAPVDSNKYAR

-656 VTPPT
+656 VTPPE

-666 YWSAGDSTRC
+666 YWSAAGDSTRC

-691 AVYGQKTEAVTVTY
+691 AVYGQTTEAVTVTY
-705 HSNFAP
+705 HSNFAT
-711 DEPYTTADMPN
+711 DETYTTADMPN

-731 TDLDLPENPGYT
+731 TGLGLPENPGYT

-750 ADGLGKTYMPD
+750 ANGSGTTYQPGG
-761 DKVLVDTMAPG
+761 KVLVDTMAPG
-772 NDLYAIWAKG
+772 NHLYAIWVKG
-782 SYLLTIHYV
+782 
-791 YASGGEAKPDHTE
+791 
-804 VLGFGAPYSVIS
+804 
-816 PSIPGYTADKPVV
+816 
-829 TGTMPAAPVTVTV
+829 
-842 TYTASTGTPYEVHH
+842 TGTPYEVHH
-856 YLERLEGAYPAVPD
+856 YLERLEGAYPYVPK

-892 FTPIEFEQKRIKADD
+892 FTPIEFEQKRIKANGS
-907 LTVVKIFYTRNSYLL
+907 TVVEIFYTRNSYLL

-955 TFTGWSPA
+955 TFTGWSPT
-963 VPDTMPAEA
+963 VPATMPAEA
-972 RTVYAQWRK
+972 LTVYAQWRK
-981 NTPDTVVFDPNN
+981 TTPDTVVFDPNN

-1031 TVILSG
+1031 TVRLSG
-1037 GSQSASFT
+1037 GSQFASFT
-1045 DFDPITFPAAG
+1045 GFDLITFPAAG

-1147 YPDGGVHPYA
+1147 YPDGGVHPHA

-1212 PDGTFRPD
+1212 PDGTFQPD

-1228 ATIAARFDEKSAR
+1228 AAIAARFDEKSAR

>member
-1 MKKRL
+1 
-6 IALLLAFVMVLGL
+6 
-19 TATVFAE
+19 
-26 GGISIA
+26 
-32 SIQPEAP
+32 
-39 THTYIF
+39 
-45 QAGGVEIGR
+45 
-54 QIIKHNES
+54 
-62 LKDPGVPSAPAGQR
+62 
-76 FVRWDPAVSFDMPV
+76 MPV
-90 SVTQNQTIPVQ
+90 SVTQTQTITVQ

-111 FKHDGRTVATK
+111 FCYKGRTVATK

-160 MADFPPGSDTLTLTA
+160 TADFPAGSDTLTLTA
-175 KVEKGHWIHF
+175 KVDKGHWIHF

-199 GNTIQPADPARP
+199 GNTSQPADPARP
-211 GFSFEGWYEKSGN
+211 GFSFEGWYEESEN

-235 ITLTAHWRSN
+235 ITLTAHWKSN

-272 TGGTDAQTAAASKS
+272 PGGTGAQTAAAAKS
-286 YPGFTA
+286 YDGFTA
-292 QTIMQQTIQGDAS
+292 QTITQQTINGDGS

-310 YYERNEYAVKFYT
+310 YYKRNVYAVKFFTIKYEGG
-323 LNGSTEYTQFQ
+323 LLSGKYVKDKEIDS
-334 IRAKYGAN
+334 IRITAKYGAN
-342 IRDLWPTHNNSSTWA
+342 ISGQWPGGIWTTSPGGSTFQ
-357 VNLNASGG
+357 ASIG
-365 KYQSNIDTMPL
+365 TMPL
-376 GGKNFYGPVTGNGSE
+376 GGDEFFKTDQGSAKADYYLQSLAGNYVLHHTDTGGASSSTVTN
-391 TAYYYTEALP
+391 
-401 GETGTVSYKGKQYK
+401 
-415 LDHSDTALGTGY
+415 
-427 SITEEDKYPITG
+427 EDRYPITG
-439 FTFLEFD
+439 FTCNT
-446 AKWNGGIFPPRY
+446 AKSAKNGDR
-458 AYNGAKFYYTRNSY
+458 YNGAKFYYDRNSY
-472 DVVFISGSVTEKTQ
+472 QIVFMNHGSKEKELVKKYEQ
-486 SMKYRQPLDD
+486 SIADAGY
-496 VSHTP
+496 TP
-501 KPPIGKEEYTFA
+501 TAPANMQDYTFG
-513 GWYDNELYTGSEYVL
+513 GWFDNQKCEGSAYVFTG
-528 EGKTMPA
+528 KKMPA
-535 HHLTLYAKWVPKTY
+535 HNLTLYAKWVPKTY
-549 TVTVYDVDRTKILK
+549 SVTVYDVDRTTVIK

-574 ENKMPK
+574 ESQMPE

-618 NAEQFMVTYALGGGS
+618 NAEQFEVTYALGGGS
-633 GNAPFDSNKYAR
+633 GNVPVDSNRYAR

-656 VTPPT
+656 VTPPE

-666 YWSAGDSTRC
+666 YWSAAGDSTRC

-691 AVYGQKTEAVTVTY
+691 AVYGQKTEAVRVTY

-711 DEPYTTADMPN
+711 DKTDMTAAMPN

-731 TDLDLPENPGYT
+731 TDLGLPENPGYT

-750 ADGLGKTYMPD
+750 ANGSGTTYQPD
-761 DKVLVDTMAPG
+761 VKVLVDTMAPG
-772 NDLYAIWAKG
+772 NHLYAIWAKG
-782 SYLLTIHYV
+782 
-791 YASGGEAKPDHTE
+791 
-804 VLGFGAPYSVIS
+804 
-816 PSIPGYTADKPVV
+816 
-829 TGTMPAAPVTVTV
+829 
-842 TYTASTGTPYEVHH
+842 TGTPYEVHH
-856 YLERLEGAYPAVPD
+856 YLERLEGAYPDVPK

-892 FTPIEFEQKRIKADD
+892 FTPIEFEQKRIKADGS
-907 LTVVKIFYTRNSYLL
+907 TVVEIFYTRNSYLL

-981 NTPDTVVFDPNN
+981 TTPDTVVFDPNN

-1031 TVILSG
+1031 TVRLSG

-1045 DFDPITFPAAG
+1045 GFDPITFPAAG

-1147 YPDGGVHPYA
+1147 YPDGGVHPHA

-1212 PDGTFRPD
+1212 PDGTFQPD

-1228 ATIAARFDEKSAR
+1228 AAIAARFDEKSAR

>member
-1 MKKRL
+1 M
-6 IALLLAFVMVLGL
+6 
-19 TATVFAE
+19 
-26 GGISIA
+26 
-32 SIQPEAP
+32 
-39 THTYIF
+39 
-45 QAGGVEIGR
+45 
-54 QIIKHNES
+54 

-76 FVRWDPAVSFDMPV
+76 FVRWDPAVSFGMPV
-90 SVTQNQTIPVQ
+90 SVTQTQTITVQ

-111 FKHDGRTVATK
+111 FCYKGRTVATK

-149 YFGETRYERVS
+149 YIGETPYETVS
-160 MADFPPGSDTLTLTA
+160 TANFPAGSDTLTLTA
-175 KVEKGHWIHF
+175 KVDKGHWIHF

-199 GNTIQPADPARP
+199 GNTIPPADPARP
-211 GFSFEGWYEKSGN
+211 GFSFEGWYEESGN
-224 RFTFGSPLTSN
+224 RFTFGNQLTSN

-272 TGGTDAQTAAASKS
+272 TGGTDAQTAAAAKS
-286 YPGFTA
+286 YDGFTA
-292 QTIMQQTIQGDAS
+292 QTITQQTINGDGS

-310 YYERNEYAVKFYT
+310 YYKRNVYDVKFFTIKYEGG
-323 LNGSTEYTQFQ
+323 LLSGKYVKDKEIDS
-334 IRAKYGAN
+334 IRITAKYGAN
-342 IRDLWPTHNNSSTWA
+342 ISKKWPGGLWATSPGGSTFQ
-357 VNLNASGG
+357 ASIG
-365 KYQSNIDTMPL
+365 TMPL
-376 GGKNFYGPVTGNGSE
+376 GGDEFFKTSQGSAE
-391 TAYYYTEALP
+391 AYYYLESLAGGYVWDHTD
-401 GETGTVSYKGKQYK
+401 TGGDS
-415 LDHSDTALGTGY
+415 S
-427 SITEEDKYPITG
+427 SIVTNEDRYPITG
-439 FTFLEFD
+439 FTCNT
-446 AKWNGGIFPPRY
+446 AKSAKNG
-458 AYNGAKFYYTRNSY
+458 AWYNGAKFYYDRNSY
-472 DVVFISGSVTEKTQ
+472 QIVFMNHGSKEKELVRKYEQ
-486 SMKYRQPLDD
+486 SIADAGY
-496 VSHTP
+496 TP
-501 KPPIGKEEYTFA
+501 TAPANMQDYTFG
-513 GWYDNELYTGSEYVL
+513 GWFDNQKCEGSAYVFTG
-528 EGKTMPA
+528 KKMPA
-535 HHLTLYAKWVPKTY
+535 HNLTLYAKWVPKTY
-549 TVTVYDVDRTKILK
+549 SVTVYDVDRTKILK

-568 MGGTIP
+568 MGETIP
-574 ENKMPK
+574 ENQMPE
-580 VTLGTGDS
+580 VTLGTGDT

-596 DHMPFHFDTEIHRD
+596 DHMPFHFDTRIHRD

-618 NAEQFMVTYALGGGS
+618 NEEQFEVTYVLGGGS
-633 GNAPFDSNKYAR
+633 GKAPVDSNKYAR

-656 VTPPT
+656 VTPPP

-666 YWSAGDSTRC
+666 YWSAAGDSTRC

-684 TGKMTLT
+684 TGDMTLT
-691 AVYGQKTEAVTVTY
+691 AVYGQTTEAVTVTY

-711 DEPYTTADMPN
+711 DETYTTADMPN

-750 ADGLGKTYMPD
+750 ADGSGMTYMPG

-772 NDLYAIWAKG
+772 NHLYAIWVKG
-782 SYLLTIHYV
+782 
-791 YASGGEAKPDHTE
+791 
-804 VLGFGAPYSVIS
+804 
-816 PSIPGYTADKPVV
+816 
-829 TGTMPAAPVTVTV
+829 
-842 TYTASTGTPYEVHH
+842 TGTPYEVHH
-856 YLERLEGAYPAVPD
+856 YLERLEGAYLAVPD

-892 FTPIEFEQKRIKADD
+892 FTPRDFAQERIKADGS
-907 LTVVKIFYTRNSYLL
+907 TVVKIFYTRNSYLL

-936 TYKYGAAVTAIAA
+936 TYKYRAAVTAIAA

-963 VPDTMPAEA
+963 VPATMPAEA
-972 RTVYAQWRK
+972 LTVYAQWRK
-981 NTPDTVVFDPNN
+981 TTPDTVVFDPNN

-1031 TVILSG
+1031 TVRLSG

-1045 DFDPITFPAAG
+1045 GFDLITFPAAG
-1056 TYTFTVGEVDRNTRY
+1056 TYTFTVGEVDRSTRY

-1147 YPDGGVHPYA
+1147 YPDGGVHPHA

-1212 PDGTFRPD
+1212 PDGTFQPD

-1228 ATIAARFDEKSAR
+1228 AAIAARFDEKSAR

>member
-1 MKKRL
+1 
-6 IALLLAFVMVLGL
+6 
-19 TATVFAE
+19 
-26 GGISIA
+26 
-32 SIQPEAP
+32 
-39 THTYIF
+39 
-45 QAGGVEIGR
+45 
-54 QIIKHNES
+54 
-62 LKDPGVPSAPAGQR
+62 
-76 FVRWDPAVSFDMPV
+76 MPV
-90 SVTQNQTIPVQ
+90 SVTQTQTITVQ

-129 SVSTGDVLVPV
+129 FVSTGDVLVPV

-149 YFGETRYERVS
+149 YIGGTRYETVS
-160 MADFPPGSDTLTLTA
+160 KADFLAGDTLTLTA
-175 KVEKGHWIHF
+175 KVEKGNWIHF

-199 GNTIQPADPARP
+199 GNTSQPADPARP
-211 GFSFEGWYEKSGN
+211 GFSFEGWYEESGN
-224 RFTFGSPLTSN
+224 QFTFGNQLTSN
-235 ITLTAHWRSN
+235 ITLTAHWKRN

-272 TGGTDAQTAAASKS
+272 TGGTGAQTAAASKS

-292 QTIMQQTIQGDAS
+292 QTIMQQTIQGDGS

-310 YYERNEYAVKFYT
+310 YYKRNVYEVKFFTIKYERS
-323 LNGSTEYTQFQ
+323 GFSRKYVKDKEIDS
-334 IRAKYGAN
+334 IRITAKYGAN
-342 IRDLWPTHNNSSTWA
+342 ISEKWPGGIWTTEPGGSTFQ
-357 VNLNASGG
+357 ASIG
-365 KYQSNIDTMPL
+365 TMPL
-376 GGKNFYGPVTGNGSE
+376 EGDEFFKTDQGN
-391 TAYYYTEALP
+391 AKADYYLQSLAGNY
-401 GETGTVSYKGKQYK
+401 V
-415 LDHSDTALGTGY
+415 LDHTDTGGSSRSKVTDEDRY
-427 SITEEDKYPITG
+427 SITG
-439 FTFLEFD
+439 FTCNT
-446 AKWNGGIFPPRY
+446 AKSAKNG
-458 AYNGAKFYYTRNSY
+458 AWYNGAEFYYDRNSY
-472 DVVFISGSVTEKTQ
+472 RIVFMNHGSKEKELVRKYEQ
-486 SMKYRQPLDD
+486 SIADADY
-496 VSHTP
+496 TP
-501 KPPIGKEEYTFA
+501 TAPANMQDYTFG
-513 GWYDNELYTGSEYVL
+513 GWFDNEKCEGSAYVFT
-528 EGKTMPA
+528 GKTMPA

-549 TVTVYDVDRTKILK
+549 SVTVYDVDRTKVLK
-563 TFDVP
+563 TFTDVP
-568 MGGTIP
+568 MGETIP
-574 ENKMPK
+574 ETQMPK
-580 VTLGTGDS
+580 GEVTLGTGDT

-596 DHMPFHFDTEIHRD
+596 DHMPFHFDTKIHRD

-618 NAEQFMVTYALGGGS
+618 NIEQFKVTYAIDDGS
-633 GNAPFDSNKYAR
+633 GNAPVDSNRYAR

-650 VLPATG
+650 VLSAAG

-666 YWSAGDSTRC
+666 YWSADSTRC

-684 TGKMTLT
+684 TGDMTLT
-691 AVYGQKTEAVTVTY
+691 AVYGQKTETVEVTY

-711 DEPYTTADMPN
+711 DKTYTTAEMPN

-731 TDLDLPENPGYT
+731 TDLGLPENQGYT

-750 ADGLGKTYMPD
+750 ADGSGTTYQPD
-761 DKVLVDTMAPG
+761 VKVLVDTMAPG
-772 NDLYAIWAKG
+772 NHLYAIWAKG
-782 SYLLTIHYV
+782 
-791 YASGGEAKPDHTE
+791 
-804 VLGFGAPYSVIS
+804 
-816 PSIPGYTADKPVV
+816 
-829 TGTMPAAPVTVTV
+829 
-842 TYTASTGTPYEVHH
+842 TGTPYEVHH
-856 YLERLEGAYPAVPD
+856 YLERLDGGYPSEPND
-870 EKDNLRGET
+870 TDNLRGET

-892 FTPIEFEQKRIKADD
+892 FTPMEFEQQRINANGK
-907 LTVVKIFYTRNSYLL
+907 TVVEIRYTRNSYLL

-936 TYKYGAAVTAIAA
+936 TYKYGAAVTAIAD

-955 TFTGWSPA
+955 TFTGWSPT
-963 VPDTMPAEA
+963 VPATMPAEA
-972 RTVYAQWRK
+972 LTVYAQWRK
-981 NTPDTVVFDPNN
+981 TTPDTVVFDPNN

-1031 TVILSG
+1031 TVRLSG

-1147 YPDGGVHPYA
+1147 YPDGGVHPHA

-1212 PDGTFRPD
+1212 PDGTFQPD

-1228 ATIAARFDEKSAR
+1228 AAIAARFDEKSAR

>member
-1 MKKRL
+1 M
-6 IALLLAFVMVLGL
+6 
-19 TATVFAE
+19 
-26 GGISIA
+26 
-32 SIQPEAP
+32 
-39 THTYIF
+39 
-45 QAGGVEIGR
+45 
-54 QIIKHNES
+54 
-62 LKDPGVPSAPAGQR
+62 KDPGVPSAPAGQR
-76 FVRWDPAVSFDMPV
+76 FVRWDPAVSFGMPV
-90 SVTQNQTIPVQ
+90 SVTQTQTITVQ

-149 YFGETRYERVS
+149 YIGGTRYETVS
-160 MADFPPGSDTLTLTA
+160 KADFPAGSDTLTLTA
-175 KVEKGHWIHF
+175 KVDKGHWIHF
-185 NSAGGSYVAPQFVT
+185 NSNGGSYVAPQFVT
-199 GNTIQPADPARP
+199 GNTIPPADPARP
-211 GFSFEGWYEKSGN
+211 GFLFEGWYEESGKQ
-224 RFTFGSPLTSN
+224 FTFGSPLTSN
-235 ITLTAHWRSN
+235 ITLIAHWTSN

-272 TGGTDAQTAAASKS
+272 TGGTGAQTAAASKS

-292 QTIMQQTIQGDAS
+292 QTITQQTINGDGS

-310 YYERNEYAVKFYT
+310 YYKRNVYEVKFYVDKGWWIF
-323 LNGSTEYTQFQ
+323 NDWKEKTEYRIT
-334 IRAKYGAN
+334 AKYGAN
-342 IRDLWPTHNNSSTWA
+342 ISKKWPGGIWTTSPGGSTFQA
-357 VNLNASGG
+357 
-365 KYQSNIDTMPL
+365 NIDTMPL
-376 GGKNFYGPVTGNGSE
+376 NGAKFYETSQGSAK
-391 TAYYYTEALP
+391 AYYYLESLA
-401 GETGTVSYKGKQYK
+401 GGYV
-415 LDHSDTALGTGY
+415 LDHTDTGGSGRSKVTN
-427 SITEEDKYPITG
+427 EDRYPITG
-439 FTFLEFD
+439 FACNT
-446 AKWNGGIFPPRY
+446 AKSAKNG
-458 AYNGAKFYYTRNSY
+458 AWYNGAEFYYDRNIY
-472 DVVFISGSVTEKTQ
+472 RIVFMNHGSKEKELVRKYEQ
-486 SMKYRQPLDD
+486 SIADAGY
-496 VSHTP
+496 TP
-501 KPPIGKEEYTFA
+501 TAPANMQDYTFG
-513 GWYDNELYTGSEYVL
+513 GWFDNQKCEGSAYVFT
-528 EGKTMPA
+528 GKTMPA

-549 TVTVYDVDRTKILK
+549 TVTVYDVDRTTVIK

-574 ENKMPK
+574 ENQMPE

-596 DHMPFHFDTEIHRD
+596 DHMPFHFDTRIHRD

-633 GNAPFDSNKYAR
+633 GNAPVDSNKYAR

-650 VLPATG
+650 VLPAAG
-656 VTPPT
+656 VTPPE

-666 YWSAGDSTRC
+666 YWSAAGDSTRC

-684 TGKMTLT
+684 TGNMTLT
-691 AVYGQKTEAVTVTY
+691 AVYGQTTEAVRVTY

-711 DEPYTTADMPN
+711 DKTYTTADMPN
-722 NSTITLPGY
+722 NSTIPLPGY
-731 TDLDLPENPGYT
+731 TGLGLPENPGYT

-750 ADGLGKTYMPD
+750 ANGSGTTYQPGG
-761 DKVLVDTMAPG
+761 KVLVDTMGPG
-772 NDLYAIWAKG
+772 NHLYAIWEKG
-782 SYLLTIHYV
+782 
-791 YASGGEAKPDHTE
+791 
-804 VLGFGAPYSVIS
+804 
-816 PSIPGYTADKPVV
+816 
-829 TGTMPAAPVTVTV
+829 
-842 TYTASTGTPYEVHH
+842 TGTPYEVHH
-856 YLERLEGAYPAVPD
+856 YLERLEGAYPYVPD

-892 FTPIEFEQKRIKADD
+892 FTPIEFEQKRIKADGS
-907 LTVVKIFYTRNSYLL
+907 TVVKIFYTRNSYLL

-936 TYKYGAAVTAIAA
+936 TYKYGAAVTAIAD

-1031 TVILSG
+1031 TVRLSG

-1045 DFDPITFPAAG
+1045 GFDPITFPAAG

-1147 YPDGGVHPYA
+1147 YPDGGVHPHA

-1212 PDGTFRPD
+1212 PDGTFQPD

-1228 ATIAARFDEKSAR
+1228 AAIAARFDEKSAR

>member
-1 MKKRL
+1 
-6 IALLLAFVMVLGL
+6 
-19 TATVFAE
+19 
-26 GGISIA
+26 
-32 SIQPEAP
+32 
-39 THTYIF
+39 
-45 QAGGVEIGR
+45 
-54 QIIKHNES
+54 
-62 LKDPGVPSAPAGQR
+62 
-76 FVRWDPAVSFDMPV
+76 MPV
-90 SVTQNQTIPVQ
+90 SVTQTQTITVQ

-111 FKHDGRTVATK
+111 FCYKDRTVATK

-129 SVSTGDVLVPV
+129 SVSTGDVLIPV

-149 YFGETRYERVS
+149 YIGGTRYETVS
-160 MADFPPGSDTLTLTA
+160 TADFPAGSDTLTLTA
-175 KVEKGHWIHF
+175 KVDKGHWIHF

-199 GNTIQPADPARP
+199 GNTIPPANPARP
-211 GFSFEGWYEKSGN
+211 GFSFEGWYEESGKQ
-224 RFTFGSPLTSN
+224 FTFGSQLTSN
-235 ITLTAHWRSN
+235 ITLIAHWKSN

-272 TGGTDAQTAAASKS
+272 TGGTDAQTAAAAKS
-286 YPGFTA
+286 YDGFTA
-292 QTIMQQTIQGDAS
+292 QTITQQTINGDGS

-310 YYERNEYAVKFYT
+310 YYKRNVYDVKFFTIKYAWLSGKYVKDKEIYCIT
-323 LNGSTEYTQFQ
+323 
-334 IRAKYGAN
+334 AKYGAN
-342 IRDLWPTHNNSSTWA
+342 ISEKWPGGIWTTSPGGSTFQ
-357 VNLNASGG
+357 ASIG
-365 KYQSNIDTMPL
+365 TMPL
-376 GGKNFYGPVTGNGSE
+376 GGDEFFKTDQGNAK
-391 TAYYYTEALP
+391 AYYYLESLAGDYVLHHTD
-401 GETGTVSYKGKQYK
+401 TGGASSSTVT
-415 LDHSDTALGTGY
+415 D
-427 SITEEDKYPITG
+427 EDRYPITG
-439 FTFLEFD
+439 FTCNT
-446 AKWNGGIFPPRY
+446 AKSAKNG
-458 AYNGAKFYYTRNSY
+458 AWYNGAKFYYDRNSY
-472 DVVFISGSVTEKTQ
+472 QIVFMNHGSKEKELVKKYEQ
-486 SMKYRQPLDD
+486 SIADAGY
-496 VSHTP
+496 TP
-501 KPPIGKEEYTFA
+501 TAPANMQDYTFG
-513 GWYDNELYTGSEYVL
+513 GWFDNQKCEGSAYVFTG
-528 EGKTMPA
+528 KKMPA

-549 TVTVYDVDRTKILK
+549 SVTVYDVDRTKVIE
-563 TFDVP
+563 TFTDVP
-568 MGGTIP
+568 MGGTILESQMP
-574 ENKMPK
+574 EDK
-580 VTLGTGDS
+580 VTLGTGDT

-618 NAEQFMVTYALGGGS
+618 NAEQFAVTYARGGGS
-633 GNAPFDSNKYAR
+633 GNAPVDSNKYAR

-656 VTPPT
+656 VTPPE

-666 YWSAGDSTRC
+666 YWSAAGDSTRC

-684 TGKMTLT
+684 TGNMTLT

-705 HSNFAP
+705 HSNFAT
-711 DEPYTTADMPN
+711 DKTDMTAAMPN

-731 TDLDLPENPGYT
+731 TGLDLPENPGYT

-750 ADGLGKTYMPD
+750 ADGLGKTYQPGG
-761 DKVLVDTMAPG
+761 KVLVDTMDPG
-772 NDLYAIWAKG
+772 NHLYAIWVKG
-782 SYLLTIHYV
+782 
-791 YASGGEAKPDHTE
+791 
-804 VLGFGAPYSVIS
+804 
-816 PSIPGYTADKPVV
+816 
-829 TGTMPAAPVTVTV
+829 
-842 TYTASTGTPYEVHH
+842 TGTPYEVHH
-856 YLERLEGAYPAVPD
+856 YLERLEGAYPYVPK

-892 FTPIEFEQKRIKADD
+892 FTPMGFAQERIKADGS
-907 LTVVKIFYTRNSYLL
+907 TVVKIFYTRNSYLL

-936 TYKYGAAVTAIAA
+936 TYKYGAAVTAIAD

-963 VPDTMPAEA
+963 VPDKMPPVAL
-972 RTVYAQWRK
+972 TVYAQWRK
-981 NTPDTVVFDPNN
+981 TTPDTVVFDPNN

-1031 TVILSG
+1031 TVRLSG

-1045 DFDPITFPAAG
+1045 GFDPITFQAAG

-1147 YPDGGVHPYA
+1147 YPDGGVHPHA

-1212 PDGTFRPD
+1212 PDGTFQPD

-1228 ATIAARFDEKSAR
+1228 AAIAARFDEKSAR

>member
-1 MKKRL
+1 
-6 IALLLAFVMVLGL
+6 
-19 TATVFAE
+19 
-26 GGISIA
+26 
-32 SIQPEAP
+32 
-39 THTYIF
+39 
-45 QAGGVEIGR
+45 
-54 QIIKHNES
+54 
-62 LKDPGVPSAPAGQR
+62 
-76 FVRWDPAVSFDMPV
+76 MPV
-90 SVTQNQTIPVQ
+90 SVTQTQTIPVQ

-122 ELTDTQP
+122 ELTDTQ
-129 SVSTGDVLVPV
+129 SFVSTGDVLVPV

-149 YFGETRYERVS
+149 YIGGTRYETVS
-160 MADFPPGSDTLTLTA
+160 TADFPAGSDTLTLTA
-175 KVEKGHWIHF
+175 RVEKGHWIHF
-185 NSAGGSYVAPQFVT
+185 NSDGGSYVAPQFVT
-199 GNTIQPADPARP
+199 GNTIPPVDPARP
-211 GFSFEGWYEKSGN
+211 GFSFEGWYEESGN
-224 RFTFGSPLTSN
+224 RFTFGSQLTSN
-235 ITLTAHWRSN
+235 ITLTARWESN

-272 TGGTDAQTAAASKS
+272 PGGTGAQTAAAAKS
-286 YPGFTA
+286 YDGFTA
-292 QTIMQQTIQGDAS
+292 QTITQQTINGDGS

-310 YYERNEYAVKFYT
+310 YYKRNVYDVKFYENKGWWIFDDWKENIDYRIT
-323 LNGSTEYTQFQ
+323 
-334 IRAKYGAN
+334 AKHGAN
-342 IRDLWPTHNNSSTWA
+342 ISKKWPGGNWATSPGGSTFQA
-357 VNLNASGG
+357 
-365 KYQSNIDTMPL
+365 NIDTMPL
-376 GGKNFYGPVTGNGSE
+376 NGAKFYKTSQGDAK
-391 TAYYYTEALP
+391 AYYYLQSLAGNYVLHHTD
-401 GETGTVSYKGKQYK
+401 TGGPS
-415 LDHSDTALGTGY
+415 S
-427 SITEEDKYPITG
+427 SIVTDEDRYQITG
-439 FTFLEFD
+439 FTCNTAIS
-446 AKWNGGIFPPRY
+446 AKNGDR
-458 AYNGAKFYYTRNSY
+458 YNGAKFYYDRNSY
-472 DVVFISGSVTEKTQ
+472 KIVFMNHGSKEKELVRKYEQ
-486 SMKYRQPLDD
+486 SIADAGY
-496 VSHTP
+496 TP
-501 KPPIGKEEYTFA
+501 TAPANMQDYTFG
-513 GWYDNELYTGSEYVL
+513 GWFDNQKCEGSAYVFT
-528 EGKTMPA
+528 GKTMPA

-549 TVTVYDVDRTKILK
+549 SVTVYDVDRTKILR

-568 MGGTIP
+568 MGRTIP
-574 ENKMPK
+574 ESQMPEDK
-580 VTLGTGDS
+580 VTLGTGDT

-618 NAEQFMVTYALGGGS
+618 NAEQFEVTYALGDGS
-633 GNAPFDSNKYAR
+633 GKAPVDSNKYAR

-656 VTPPT
+656 VTPPE

-666 YWSAGDSTRC
+666 YWSAAGDSTRC

-691 AVYGQKTEAVTVTY
+691 AVYGQTTEAVTVTY

-711 DEPYTTADMPN
+711 DETYTTADMPN

-731 TDLDLPENPGYT
+731 TGLGLPENPGYT

-750 ADGLGKTYMPD
+750 ANGSGMTFRTGE
-761 DKVLVDTMAPG
+761 KVLVDTMAPG
-772 NDLYAIWAKG
+772 NHLYAIWEKG
-782 SYLLTIHYV
+782 
-791 YASGGEAKPDHTE
+791 
-804 VLGFGAPYSVIS
+804 
-816 PSIPGYTADKPVV
+816 
-829 TGTMPAAPVTVTV
+829 
-842 TYTASTGTPYEVHH
+842 TGTPYEVHH
-856 YLERLEGAYPAVPD
+856 YLERLEGAYPYVPN

-892 FTPIEFEQKRIKADD
+892 FTPIEFEQKRIKADS
-907 LTVVKIFYTRNSYLL
+907 LTVVEIFYTRNSYLL

-936 TYKYGAAVTAIAA
+936 TYKYDAAVTAIAA

-955 TFTGWSPA
+955 TFTGWSPT
-963 VPDTMPAEA
+963 VPDKMPAEA

-981 NTPDTVVFDPNN
+981 TTPDTVVFDPNN

-1031 TVILSG
+1031 TVRLSG

-1045 DFDPITFPAAG
+1045 GFDPITFPAAG
-1056 TYTFTVGEVDRNTRY
+1056 TYTFTVGEVDRSTRY

-1115 NTYGSYTP
+1115 NTYGGYTP

-1147 YPDGGVHPYA
+1147 YPDGGVHPHA

-1212 PDGTFRPD
+1212 PDGTFQPD

-1228 ATIAARFDEKSAR
+1228 AAIAARFDEKSAR

>member
-32 SIQPEAP
+32 SIQPEAH

-54 QIIKHNES
+54 QIIKDNES
-62 LKDPGVPSAPAGQR
+62 LRDPGVPSAPAGQR

-90 SVTQNQTIPVQ
+90 SVTQTQTITVQ

-149 YFGETRYERVS
+149 YIGEKRYETVS
-160 MADFPPGSDTLTLTA
+160 KADFLDGSDTLTLTA
-175 KVEKGHWIHF
+175 KVDKGHWIHF
-185 NSAGGSYVAPQFVT
+185 DSAGGSYVAPQFVT
-199 GNTIQPADPARP
+199 GNTSQPVDPARP
-211 GFSFEGWYEKSGN
+211 GFSFEGWYEESGN

-235 ITLTAHWRSN
+235 ITLTAHWKSN

-272 TGGTDAQTAAASKS
+272 PGGTGAQTAAAAKS
-286 YPGFTA
+286 YDGFTA
-292 QTIMQQTIQGDAS
+292 QTITQQTINGDGS

-310 YYERNEYAVKFYT
+310 YYKRNVYAVKFFTIKYEGG
-323 LNGSTEYTQFQ
+323 LLSGKYVKDKEIDS
-334 IRAKYGAN
+334 IRITAKYGAN
-342 IRDLWPTHNNSSTWA
+342 ISKKWPGGLWATSPGGSTFQ
-357 VNLNASGG
+357 ASIG
-365 KYQSNIDTMPL
+365 TMPL
-376 GGKNFYGPVTGNGSE
+376 GGDEFFKTSQGSAE
-391 TAYYYTEALP
+391 AYYYLESLAGDYVLHHTD
-401 GETGTVSYKGKQYK
+401 TGGASSSTV
-415 LDHSDTALGTGY
+415 TN
-427 SITEEDKYPITG
+427 EDRYPITG
-439 FTFLEFD
+439 FTCNTAIS
-446 AKWNGGIFPPRY
+446 AKNGDR
-458 AYNGAKFYYTRNSY
+458 YNGAKFYYDRNSY
-472 DVVFISGSVTEKTQ
+472 QIVFMNHGSKEKELVKKYEQ
-486 SMKYRQPLDD
+486 SIADAGY
-496 VSHTP
+496 TP
-501 KPPIGKEEYTFA
+501 TAPANMQDYTFG
-513 GWYDNELYTGSEYVL
+513 GWFDNQKCEGSAYVFTG
-528 EGKTMPA
+528 KKMPA
-535 HHLTLYAKWVPKTY
+535 HNLTLYAKWVPKTY
-549 TVTVYDVDRTKILK
+549 SVTVYDVDRTKILK

-568 MGGTIP
+568 MGGTILESQMP
-574 ENKMPK
+574 E

-596 DHMPFHFDTEIHRD
+596 DHMPFHFDTRIHRD

-618 NAEQFMVTYALGGGS
+618 NAEKFEVTYALGDGS
-633 GNAPFDSNKYAR
+633 GNAPVDSNKYAR

-656 VTPPT
+656 VTPPE

-666 YWSAGDSTRC
+666 YWSAAGDSTRC

-711 DEPYTTADMPN
+711 DETYTTADMPN

-731 TDLDLPENPGYT
+731 TDLGLPENPGYT

-750 ADGLGKTYMPD
+750 ANGLGTTYQPD
-761 DKVLVDTMAPG
+761 VKVLVDTMAPG
-772 NDLYAIWAKG
+772 NHLYAIWAKG
-782 SYLLTIHYV
+782 SYPLTIHYV
-791 YASGGEAKPDHTE
+791 YASGGAAKPDHTE
-804 VLGFGAPYSVIS
+804 VLNFGAPYSVIS

-856 YLERLEGAYPAVPD
+856 YLERLEGAYLAVPD

-907 LTVVKIFYTRNSYLL
+907 STVVEIFYDRNSYLL

-936 TYKYGAAVTAIAA
+936 TYKYGAAVTAIAD

-981 NTPDTVVFDPNN
+981 TTPDTVVFDPNN

-1031 TVILSG
+1031 TVRLSG

-1045 DFDPITFPAAG
+1045 GFDLITFPAAG

-1147 YPDGGVHPYA
+1147 YPDGGVHPHA

-1212 PDGTFRPD
+1212 PDGTFQPD

-1228 ATIAARFDEKSAR
+1228 AAIAARFDEKSAR

>member
-1 MKKRL
+1 M
-6 IALLLAFVMVLGL
+6 
-19 TATVFAE
+19 
-26 GGISIA
+26 
-32 SIQPEAP
+32 
-39 THTYIF
+39 
-45 QAGGVEIGR
+45 
-54 QIIKHNES
+54 
-62 LKDPGVPSAPAGQR
+62 
-76 FVRWDPAVSFDMPV
+76 
-90 SVTQNQTIPVQ
+90 TQTQTITVQ

-111 FKHDGRTVATK
+111 FKHEGRTVATK

-149 YFGETRYERVS
+149 YIGERRYETVS
-160 MADFPPGSDTLTLTA
+160 KADFPAGSDTLTLTA
-175 KVEKGHWIHF
+175 RVEKGHWIHF
-185 NSAGGSYVAPQFVT
+185 NSDGGSYVAPQFVT

-211 GFSFEGWYEKSGN
+211 GFLFEGWYEESGN

-235 ITLTAHWRSN
+235 ITLTARWKSN
-245 TSTKYTVIHWQEKAD
+245 TSTKYTVIHWQENAD
-260 ESGWS
+260 NNEYALRESEEKSGA
-265 LHETETK
+265 
-272 TGGTDAQTAAASKS
+272 TGAPTTAAAKS
-286 YPGFTA
+286 YEGFTA
-292 QTIMQQTIQGDAS
+292 QTITQQTINGDGS

-310 YYERNEYAVKFYT
+310 YYKRNVYAVKFFTIKYEGVWPF
-323 LNGSTEYTQFQ
+323 GSYVKDKEINRIT
-334 IRAKYGAN
+334 AKYGAN
-342 IRDLWPTHNNSSTWA
+342 ISGQWPGGIWTTSPGGSTFQ
-357 VNLNASGG
+357 ASIG
-365 KYQSNIDTMPL
+365 TMPL
-376 GGKNFYGPVTGNGSE
+376 GGDEFFKTDQGNAKADYFLQSLAGN
-391 TAYYYTEALP
+391 Y
-401 GETGTVSYKGKQYK
+401 V
-415 LDHSDTALGTGY
+415 LDHTDTGGSSRSKVTN
-427 SITEEDKYPITG
+427 EDRYPITG
-439 FTFLEFD
+439 FTCNT
-446 AKWNGGIFPPRY
+446 AKSAKNG
-458 AYNGAKFYYTRNSY
+458 AWYNGAKFYYDRNSY
-472 DVVFISGSVTEKTQ
+472 QIVFMNHGSKEKELVRKYEQ
-486 SMKYRQPLDD
+486 SIADAGY
-496 VSHTP
+496 TP
-501 KPPIGKEEYTFA
+501 TAPANMQDYTFG
-513 GWYDNELYTGSEYVL
+513 GWFDNQKCEGSAYVFT
-528 EGKTMPA
+528 GKTMPA
-535 HHLTLYAKWVPKTY
+535 HNLTLYAKWVPKTY
-549 TVTVYDVDRTKILK
+549 TVTVYDVDRTTVLK
-563 TFDVP
+563 TFTAVL
-568 MGGTIP
+568 MGGTILESQMP
-574 ENKMPK
+574 E

-596 DHMPFHFDTEIHRD
+596 DHMPFHFDTRIHRD

-618 NAEQFMVTYALGGGS
+618 NAEQFMVTYVRGGGS
-633 GNAPFDSNKYAR
+633 GNAPVDSNKYAR

-666 YWSAGDSTRC
+666 YWSAAGDSTRY

-684 TGKMTLT
+684 TGNMTLT
-691 AVYGQKTEAVTVTY
+691 AVYGQTTEAVRVTY

-711 DEPYTTADMPN
+711 DKTDTTAEMPN
-722 NSTITLPGY
+722 NSKITLPRY
-731 TDLDLPENPGYT
+731 TDRDLPENPGYT

-750 ADGLGKTYMPD
+750 ADGSGMTFRTGE
-761 DKVLVDTMAPG
+761 KVLVDTMAPG
-772 NDLYAIWAKG
+772 NHLYAIWAKG
-782 SYLLTIHYV
+782 
-791 YASGGEAKPDHTE
+791 
-804 VLGFGAPYSVIS
+804 
-816 PSIPGYTADKPVV
+816 
-829 TGTMPAAPVTVTV
+829 
-842 TYTASTGTPYEVHH
+842 TGTPYEVHH
-856 YLERLEGAYPAVPD
+856 YLERLEGAYPYVPH

-887 KSYDG
+887 KSYNG
-892 FTPIEFEQKRIKADD
+892 FTPMGFAQKRIKADD
-907 LTVVKIFYTRNSYLL
+907 LTVVEIFYTRNSYLL
-922 TYKDSLSAGVYASQ
+922 TYKDSLSTGVYASQ
-936 TYKYGAAVTAIAA
+936 TYKYGAAVTAIAD

-963 VPDTMPAEA
+963 VPDTMPAGA
-972 RTVYAQWRK
+972 LTVYAQWRK
-981 NTPDTVVFDPNN
+981 TTPDTVVFDPNN

-1031 TVILSG
+1031 TVRLSG

-1045 DFDPITFPAAG
+1045 GFDLITFPAAG
-1056 TYTFTVGEVDRNTRY
+1056 TYTFTVGEVDRSTRY

-1147 YPDGGVHPYA
+1147 YPDGGVHPHA

-1212 PDGTFRPD
+1212 PDGTFQPD

-1228 ATIAARFDEKSAR
+1228 AAIAARFDEKSAR

-1252 WAERYISRSA
+1252 WAERHISRSA

>member
-1 MKKRL
+1 
-6 IALLLAFVMVLGL
+6 
-19 TATVFAE
+19 
-26 GGISIA
+26 
-32 SIQPEAP
+32 
-39 THTYIF
+39 
-45 QAGGVEIGR
+45 
-54 QIIKHNES
+54 
-62 LKDPGVPSAPAGQR
+62 
-76 FVRWDPAVSFDMPV
+76 MPV
-90 SVTQNQTIPVQ
+90 SVTQTQTITVQ

-111 FKHDGRTVATK
+111 FKHEGRTVATK

-160 MADFPPGSDTLTLTA
+160 KADFPLGSDTLTLTA
-175 KVEKGHWIHF
+175 KVDKGHWIHF
-185 NSAGGSYVAPQFVT
+185 DSAGGSYVAPQFVT
-199 GNTIQPADPARP
+199 GNTIPPADPARP
-211 GFSFEGWYEKSGN
+211 GFSFEGWYEESGN

-235 ITLTAHWRSN
+235 ITLTARWRSN

-272 TGGTDAQTAAASKS
+272 TGGTGAQTAAASKS

-292 QTIMQQTIQGDAS
+292 QTIMQQTIQGDGS

-310 YYERNEYAVKFYT
+310 YYKRNVYEVKFFTIKYAWFSGKYVKDKEIYCIT
-323 LNGSTEYTQFQ
+323 
-334 IRAKYGAN
+334 AKYGAN
-342 IRDLWPTHNNSSTWA
+342 ISEKWPGGIWTTSPGGSTFQ
-357 VNLNASGG
+357 ASIG
-365 KYQSNIDTMPL
+365 TMPL
-376 GGKNFYGPVTGNGSE
+376 GGDEFFKTDQGNAKADYYLQSLAGEYVLHHTDTGGASSSTVTN
-391 TAYYYTEALP
+391 
-401 GETGTVSYKGKQYK
+401 
-415 LDHSDTALGTGY
+415 
-427 SITEEDKYPITG
+427 EDRYPITG
-439 FTFLEFD
+439 FTCNT
-446 AKWNGGIFPPRY
+446 AKSAKNG
-458 AYNGAKFYYTRNSY
+458 AWYNGAKFYYDRNSY
-472 DVVFISGSVTEKTQ
+472 QIVFMNHGSKEKELVKKYEQ
-486 SMKYRQPLDD
+486 SIADAGY
-496 VSHTP
+496 TP
-501 KPPIGKEEYTFA
+501 TAPANMQDYTFG
-513 GWYDNELYTGSEYVL
+513 GWFDNQKCEGSAYVFTG
-528 EGKTMPA
+528 KKMPA
-535 HHLTLYAKWVPKTY
+535 HNLTLYAKWVPKTY
-549 TVTVYDVDRTKILK
+549 SVTVYDVDRTKILK

-568 MGGTIP
+568 MGGTILESQMP
-574 ENKMPK
+574 E

-596 DHMPFHFDTEIHRD
+596 DHMPFHFDTRIHRD

-618 NAEQFMVTYALGGGS
+618 NAEKFEVTYALGDGS
-633 GNAPFDSNKYAR
+633 GKAPVDSNKYAR

-656 VTPPT
+656 VTPPE

-666 YWSAGDSTRC
+666 YWSAAGDSTRC

-684 TGKMTLT
+684 TGYMTLT
-691 AVYGQKTEAVTVTY
+691 AVYGQTTEAVRVTY

-711 DEPYTTADMPN
+711 DKTYTTADMPN

-750 ADGLGKTYMPD
+750 ANGSGMTFRPGV
-761 DKVLVDTMAPG
+761 KVLVDTMAPG
-772 NDLYAIWAKG
+772 NHLYAIWVKG
-782 SYLLTIHYV
+782 
-791 YASGGEAKPDHTE
+791 
-804 VLGFGAPYSVIS
+804 
-816 PSIPGYTADKPVV
+816 
-829 TGTMPAAPVTVTV
+829 
-842 TYTASTGTPYEVHH
+842 TGTPYEVHH
-856 YLERLEGAYPAVPD
+856 YLERLEGAYPYVPN

-892 FTPIEFEQKRIKADD
+892 FTPMGFAQEMIKADGS
-907 LTVVKIFYTRNSYLL
+907 TVVKIFYTRNSYLL

-936 TYKYGAAVTAIAA
+936 TYKYGAAVTAIAD

-955 TFTGWSPA
+955 TFTGWSPT
-963 VPDTMPAEA
+963 VPATMPPGAL
-972 RTVYAQWRK
+972 TVYAQWRK
-981 NTPDTVVFDPNN
+981 TTPDTVVFDPNN

-1031 TVILSG
+1031 TVRLSG

-1045 DFDPITFPAAG
+1045 GFDPITFPAAG

-1147 YPDGGVHPYA
+1147 YPDGGVHPHA
-1157 TITRAETATIFFR
+1157 TITRAETATVFFR

-1212 PDGTFRPD
+1212 PDGTFQPD

-1228 ATIAARFDEKSAR
+1228 AAIAARFDEKSAR

>member
-1 MKKRL
+1 
-6 IALLLAFVMVLGL
+6 
-19 TATVFAE
+19 
-26 GGISIA
+26 
-32 SIQPEAP
+32 
-39 THTYIF
+39 
-45 QAGGVEIGR
+45 
-54 QIIKHNES
+54 
-62 LKDPGVPSAPAGQR
+62 
-76 FVRWDPAVSFDMPV
+76 MPV
-90 SVTQNQTIPVQ
+90 SVTQTQTITVQ

-149 YFGETRYERVS
+149 YIGETPYETVS
-160 MADFPPGSDTLTLTA
+160 KANFPAGSDTLTLTA
-175 KVEKGHWIHF
+175 KVDKGHWIHF

-199 GNTIQPADPARP
+199 GNTIPPADPARP
-211 GFSFEGWYEKSGN
+211 GFSFEGWYEQSGN
-224 RFTFGSPLTSN
+224 QFTFGSQLTSN
-235 ITLTAHWRSN
+235 ITLTARWESN

-265 LHETETK
+265 LYETETK

-292 QTIMQQTIQGDAS
+292 QTIMQQTIQGDGS

-342 IRDLWPTHNNSSTWA
+342 IRDRWPTHNNSSTWA

-535 HHLTLYAKWVPKTY
+535 HNLTLYAKWVPKTY
-549 TVTVYDVDRTKILK
+549 TVTVYDVDRTTDIE
-563 TFDVP
+563 TFTDVP
-568 MGGTIP
+568 MGRTILESQMP
-574 ENKMPK
+574 EDK
-580 VTLGTGDS
+580 VTLGTGDT

-596 DHMPFHFDTEIHRD
+596 DHMPFHFDTRIHRD

-618 NAEQFMVTYALGGGS
+618 NAEQFEVTYALGDGS
-633 GNAPFDSNKYAR
+633 GKAPVDSNKYAR

-656 VTPPT
+656 VTPPE

-666 YWSAGDSTRC
+666 YWSAAGDSTRC

-684 TGKMTLT
+684 TGDMTLR
-691 AVYGQKTEAVTVTY
+691 AVYGQTTEAVRVTY

-711 DEPYTTADMPN
+711 DKTYTTAEMPN

-731 TDLDLPENPGYT
+731 TGLDLPENPGYT

-750 ADGLGKTYMPD
+750 ADGLGTTYMSGN
-761 DKVLVDTMAPG
+761 KVLVDTMAPG
-772 NDLYAIWAKG
+772 NHLYAIWVKG
-782 SYLLTIHYV
+782 
-791 YASGGEAKPDHTE
+791 
-804 VLGFGAPYSVIS
+804 
-816 PSIPGYTADKPVV
+816 
-829 TGTMPAAPVTVTV
+829 
-842 TYTASTGTPYEVHH
+842 TGTPYEVHH
-856 YLERLEGAYPAVPD
+856 YLERLEGAYPYVPN

-892 FTPIEFEQKRIKADD
+892 FTPMGFAQEMIKADGS
-907 LTVVKIFYTRNSYLL
+907 TVVKIFYTRNSYLL
-922 TYKDSLSAGVYASQ
+922 TYKDSLSTGVYASQ

-963 VPDTMPAEA
+963 VPAKMPAEA
-972 RTVYAQWRK
+972 LTVYAQWRK
-981 NTPDTVVFDPNN
+981 TTPDTVVFDPNN

-1031 TVILSG
+1031 TVRLSG

-1045 DFDPITFPAAG
+1045 GFDLITFPAAG

-1147 YPDGGVHPYA
+1147 YPDGGVHPHA
-1157 TITRAETATIFFR
+1157 TITRAETATVFFR

-1212 PDGTFRPD
+1212 PDGTFQPD

-1228 ATIAARFDEKSAR
+1228 AAIAARFDEKSAR

>member
-1 MKKRL
+1 
-6 IALLLAFVMVLGL
+6 
-19 TATVFAE
+19 
-26 GGISIA
+26 
-32 SIQPEAP
+32 
-39 THTYIF
+39 
-45 QAGGVEIGR
+45 
-54 QIIKHNES
+54 
-62 LKDPGVPSAPAGQR
+62 
-76 FVRWDPAVSFDMPV
+76 MPV
-90 SVTQNQTIPVQ
+90 SVTQTQTITVQ

-122 ELTDTQP
+122 ELTDTQS

-149 YFGETRYERVS
+149 YFGETRYETVS
-160 MADFPPGSDTLTLTA
+160 TADFPPGSDTLTLTA
-175 KVEKGHWIHF
+175 KVDKGHWIHF
-185 NSAGGSYVAPQFVT
+185 NSDGGSYVAPQFVT

-211 GFSFEGWYEKSGN
+211 GFSFEGWYEESGN

-235 ITLTAHWRSN
+235 ITLTARWTSN
-245 TSTKYTVIHWQEKAD
+245 TSTKYTVIHWQENAD
-260 ESGWS
+260 NNEYALRESEEKSGA
-265 LHETETK
+265 
-272 TGGTDAQTAAASKS
+272 TGASTSAAAKS
-286 YPGFTA
+286 YEGFTA
-292 QTIMQQTIQGDAS
+292 QNITQQTINGDGS

-310 YYERNEYAVKFYT
+310 YYKRNVYDVKFYEKKGWLIYNWEENIDYRIT
-323 LNGSTEYTQFQ
+323 
-334 IRAKYGAN
+334 AKHGAN
-342 IRDLWPTHNNSSTWA
+342 ISKKWPGGNWATSPGGSTFQA
-357 VNLNASGG
+357 
-365 KYQSNIDTMPL
+365 NIDTMPL
-376 GGKNFYGPVTGNGSE
+376 NGAKFYKTSQGDAK
-391 TAYYYTEALP
+391 AYYYLQSLA
-401 GETGTVSYKGKQYK
+401 GAYV
-415 LDHSDTALGTGY
+415 LDHTDTGVPSSYTV
-427 SITEEDKYPITG
+427 TNEDRYPITG
-439 FTFLEFD
+439 FTCNTAMS
-446 AKWNGGIFPPRY
+446 AKNG
-458 AYNGAKFYYTRNSY
+458 AWYNGAKFYYDRNSY
-472 DVVFISGSVTEKTQ
+472 QIVFMNHGSKEKELLRKYEQ
-486 SMKYRQPLDD
+486 SIADAGY
-496 VSHTP
+496 TP
-501 KPPIGKEEYTFA
+501 TAPANMQDYTFG
-513 GWYDNELYTGSEYVL
+513 GWFDNQKCEGSAYVFN
-528 EGKTMPA
+528 GKTMPA
-535 HHLTLYAKWVPKTY
+535 HNLTLYAKWVPKTY
-549 TVTVYDVDRTKILK
+549 TVTVYDVDRTTVIK
-563 TFDVP
+563 TFTDVP

-574 ENKMPK
+574 ENQMPK
-580 VTLGTGDS
+580 VTLGTGDT

-618 NAEQFMVTYALGGGS
+618 NAEQFAVTYVLGGGS
-633 GNAPFDSNKYAR
+633 GNAPVDSNKYAR

-666 YWSAGDSTRC
+666 YWSAAGDSTRC

-684 TGKMTLT
+684 TGDMTLT

-705 HSNFAP
+705 HSNFAT
-711 DEPYTTADMPN
+711 DKTDTTADMPN

-731 TDLDLPENPGYT
+731 TGLGLPENPGYT

-750 ADGLGKTYMPD
+750 ADGSGTKYMPG
-761 DKVLVDTMAPG
+761 DKVLVDTMDPG
-772 NDLYAIWAKG
+772 NHLYAIWEKG
-782 SYLLTIHYV
+782 
-791 YASGGEAKPDHTE
+791 
-804 VLGFGAPYSVIS
+804 
-816 PSIPGYTADKPVV
+816 
-829 TGTMPAAPVTVTV
+829 
-842 TYTASTGTPYEVHH
+842 
-856 YLERLEGAYPAVPD
+856 
-870 EKDNLRGET
+870 
-879 GAWTAAAA
+879 
-887 KSYDG
+887 
-892 FTPIEFEQKRIKADD
+892 
-907 LTVVKIFYTRNSYLL
+907 SYLL
-922 TYKDSLSAGVYASQ
+922 TYKDSLSAEVYASQ

-955 TFTGWSPA
+955 TFTGWSPT
-963 VPDTMPAEA
+963 VPDTMPPGAV
-972 RTVYAQWRK
+972 TVYAQWRK
-981 NTPDTVVFDPNN
+981 TTPDTVVFDPNN

-1031 TVILSG
+1031 TVRLSG

-1045 DFDPITFPAAG
+1045 GFDPITFPAAG

-1147 YPDGGVHPYA
+1147 YPDGGVHPHA

-1212 PDGTFRPD
+1212 PDGTFQPD

-1228 ATIAARFDEKSAR
+1228 AAIAARFDEKSAR

>member
-1 MKKRL
+1 
-6 IALLLAFVMVLGL
+6 
-19 TATVFAE
+19 
-26 GGISIA
+26 
-32 SIQPEAP
+32 
-39 THTYIF
+39 
-45 QAGGVEIGR
+45 
-54 QIIKHNES
+54 
-62 LKDPGVPSAPAGQR
+62 
-76 FVRWDPAVSFDMPV
+76 MPV
-90 SVTQNQTIPVQ
+90 SVTQTATIPVQ
-101 AIFETVYTVY
+101 AIFETVHTVY
-111 FKHDGRTVATK
+111 FWYNGRTVATK

-149 YFGETRYERVS
+149 YFDETRYERVS
-160 MADFPPGSDTLTLTA
+160 TADFPAGSDTLTLTA
-175 KVEKGHWIHF
+175 RVEKGHWIHF
-185 NSAGGSYVAPQFVT
+185 NSDGGSYVAPQFVT

-211 GFSFEGWYEKSGN
+211 GFSFEGWYEESGN

-265 LHETETK
+265 LYETETK
-272 TGGTDAQTAAASKS
+272 TGGTGAQTAAASKS
-286 YPGFTA
+286 YLGFTA
-292 QTIMQQTIQGDAS
+292 QTITQQTINGDGS

-310 YYERNEYAVKFYT
+310 YYKRNVYEVKFYNRSGRQEDT
-323 LNGSTEYTQFQ
+323 SKRIT
-334 IRAKYGAN
+334 AKYGAN
-342 IRDLWPTHNNSSTWA
+342 ISKKWPGGNWATSPGGSTFQA
-357 VNLNASGG
+357 
-365 KYQSNIDTMPL
+365 NIDTMPL
-376 GGKNFYGPVTGNGSE
+376 NGAKFYKTSQGDAK
-391 TAYYYTEALP
+391 AYYYLQSLA
-401 GETGTVSYKGKQYK
+401 GAYV
-415 LDHSDTALGTGY
+415 LDHTDTGVPSSYTV
-427 SITEEDKYPITG
+427 TNEDRYPITG
-439 FTFLEFD
+439 FTCNT
-446 AKWNGGIFPPRY
+446 AKSAKNG
-458 AYNGAKFYYTRNSY
+458 AWYNGAKFYYDRNSY
-472 DVVFISGSVTEKTQ
+472 RIVFMNHGSKEKELFRKYEQ
-486 SMKYRQPLDD
+486 SIADAGY
-496 VSHTP
+496 TP
-501 KPPIGKEEYTFA
+501 TAPANMQDYTFG
-513 GWYDNELYTGSEYVL
+513 GWFDNEKCEGSAYVFTG
-528 EGKTMPA
+528 KKMPA

-549 TVTVYDVDRTKILK
+549 SVTVYDVDRTTVLR

-568 MGGTIP
+568 MGETIP
-574 ENKMPK
+574 ESQMPE

-618 NAEQFMVTYALGGGS
+618 NEEQFMVTYVLGGGS
-633 GNAPFDSNKYAR
+633 GNAPVDSNRYAR

-650 VLPATG
+650 VLPAAG
-656 VTPPT
+656 VTPPE

-666 YWSAGDSTRC
+666 YWSAAGDSTRC

-684 TGKMTLT
+684 TGDMTLT

-711 DEPYTTADMPN
+711 DKTYTTAEMPN

-750 ADGLGKTYMPD
+750 ADGLGTTFKSGS
-761 DKVLVDTMAPG
+761 KVLVDTMSPG
-772 NDLYAIWAKG
+772 NHLYAIWAKG

-856 YLERLEGAYPAVPD
+856 YLERLEGAYPYVPN

-892 FTPIEFEQKRIKADD
+892 FTPMGFAQKRIKADEP
-907 LTVVKIFYTRNSYLL
+907 TVVKIFYTRNSYLL

-936 TYKYGAAVTAIAA
+936 TYKYGAAVTAIAD

-955 TFTGWSPA
+955 TFTGWSPT
-963 VPDTMPAEA
+963 VPDKMPAEA

-1031 TVILSG
+1031 TVGLSG

-1045 DFDPITFPAAG
+1045 SFDPITFPAAG

-1147 YPDGGVHPYA
+1147 YPDGGVHPHA
-1157 TITRAETATIFFR
+1157 T
-1170 LLTEKT
+1170 
-1176 RKDNLTKYHSFRD
+1176 
-1189 VPQGAW
+1189 
-1195 YNAAVA
+1195 
-1201 TMAKLKIITGY
+1201 
-1212 PDGTFRPD
+1212 
-1220 APVTRAEF
+1220 
-1228 ATIAARFDEKSAR
+1228 
-1241 TTASFRDIYGH
+1241 
-1252 WAERYISRSA
+1252 
-1262 ELGWIRGYTDNTF
+1262 
-1275 RPDQSITRAEAMALI
+1275 ITRAEAMALI

-1312 DNLDTAKWYYL
+1312 DNLDTTKWYYL

>member
-45 QAGGVEIGR
+45 QAGGVEIGK

-76 FVRWDPAVSFDMPV
+76 FVRWDPVVSFGMPV
-90 SVTQNQTIPVQ
+90 SVTQTQTITVQ

-111 FKHDGRTVATK
+111 FCYKGRTVATK

-140 GADEKLTGW
+140 EADEKLTGW
-149 YFGETRYERVS
+149 YIGGTRYETVS
-160 MADFPPGSDTLTLTA
+160 KADFLAGDTLTLTA
-175 KVEKGHWIHF
+175 RVDKGHWIHF

-199 GNTIQPADPARP
+199 GNTIPPADPARP
-211 GFSFEGWYEKSGN
+211 GFSFEGWYEESGN
-224 RFTFGSPLTSN
+224 RFTFGNQLTSN
-235 ITLTAHWRSN
+235 ITLTAHWESN

-272 TGGTDAQTAAASKS
+272 TGGTGAQTAAAAKS
-286 YPGFTA
+286 YDGFTA
-292 QTIMQQTIQGDAS
+292 QTITQQTINGDGS

-310 YYERNEYAVKFYT
+310 YYKRNVYDVKFYT
-323 LNGSTEYTQFQ
+323 LNGRTEYTQFQ

-342 IRDLWPTHNNSSTWA
+342 IRDRWPTHNNSSTWA

-376 GGKNFYGPVTGNGSE
+376 GGKNFYGPVTGYGSE

-415 LDHSDTALGTGY
+415 LDHSDTAPGTRY

-446 AKWNGGIFPPRY
+446 AKWDGGIIHPGY

-535 HHLTLYAKWVPKTY
+535 HNLTLYAKWVPKTY
-549 TVTVYDVDRTKILK
+549 SVTVYDVDRTKILK

-574 ENKMPK
+574 ENQMPE
-580 VTLGTGDS
+580 VTLGTGDT

-596 DHMPFHFDTEIHRD
+596 DHMPFHFDTKIHRD

-618 NAEQFMVTYALGGGS
+618 NAEKFEVTYALGDGS
-633 GNAPFDSNKYAR
+633 GKAPVDSNKYAR

-656 VTPPT
+656 VTPPE

-666 YWSAGDSTRC
+666 YWSAAGDSTRC

-684 TGKMTLT
+684 TGNMTLT
-691 AVYGQKTEAVTVTY
+691 AVYGQTTEAVTVTY

-711 DEPYTTADMPN
+711 DKTYTTAEMPN
-722 NSTITLPGY
+722 NSKITLPGY
-731 TDLDLPENPGYT
+731 TGLGLPENPGYT

-750 ADGLGKTYMPD
+750 ANGSGMKFRPG
-761 DKVLVDTMAPG
+761 DKVLVDTMEPG
-772 NDLYAIWAKG
+772 NHLYAIWVKG
-782 SYLLTIHYV
+782 
-791 YASGGEAKPDHTE
+791 
-804 VLGFGAPYSVIS
+804 
-816 PSIPGYTADKPVV
+816 
-829 TGTMPAAPVTVTV
+829 
-842 TYTASTGTPYEVHH
+842 TGTPYEVHH
-856 YLERLEGAYPAVPD
+856 YLERLEGEYLAVPD

-892 FTPIEFEQKRIKADD
+892 FTPKEFAQEMIKANGS
-907 LTVVKIFYTRNSYLL
+907 TVVKIFYTRNSYLL
-922 TYKDSLSAGVYASQ
+922 TYKDSLSTGVYASQ

-955 TFTGWSPA
+955 TFTGWSPT
-963 VPDTMPAEA
+963 VPDTMPAWA
-972 RTVYAQWRK
+972 LTVYAQWRK
-981 NTPDTVVFDPNN
+981 TTPDTVVFDPNN

-1031 TVILSG
+1031 TVRLSG

-1045 DFDPITFPAAG
+1045 GFDLITFPAAG

-1115 NTYGSYTP
+1115 NTYGGYTP

-1147 YPDGGVHPYA
+1147 YPDGGVHPHA

-1212 PDGTFRPD
+1212 PDGTFQPD

-1228 ATIAARFDEKSAR
+1228 AAIAARFDEKSAR

>member
-32 SIQPEAP
+32 SIQPEAD

-76 FVRWDPAVSFDMPV
+76 FVRWDPAVSFGMPV
-90 SVTQNQTIPVQ
+90 SVIQTQTITVQ

-111 FKHDGRTVATK
+111 FKHEGRTVATK
-122 ELTDTQP
+122 ELTDTQ
-129 SVSTGDVLVPV
+129 SFVSTGDVLVPV
-140 GADEKLTGW
+140 GADAKLTGW
-149 YFGETRYERVS
+149 YIGEKRYERVS
-160 MADFPPGSDTLTLTA
+160 TADFPAGSDTLTLTA
-175 KVEKGHWIHF
+175 KVDKGHWIHF
-185 NSAGGSYVAPQFVT
+185 DSAGGSYVAPQFVT
-199 GNTIQPADPARP
+199 GNTIQPANPARP
-211 GFSFEGWYEKSGN
+211 GFSFEGWYEESGN

-272 TGGTDAQTAAASKS
+272 TGGTGAQTAAASKS

-292 QTIMQQTIQGDAS
+292 QTITQQTINGDGS

-310 YYERNEYAVKFYT
+310 YYKRNVYAVKFFTIKYEGG
-323 LNGSTEYTQFQ
+323 LLSGKYVKDKEIDS
-334 IRAKYGAN
+334 IRITAKYGAN
-342 IRDLWPTHNNSSTWA
+342 ISKKWPGGLWATSPGGSTFQ
-357 VNLNASGG
+357 ASIG
-365 KYQSNIDTMPL
+365 TMPL
-376 GGKNFYGPVTGNGSE
+376 GGDEFFKTSQGSAE
-391 TAYYYTEALP
+391 AYYYLESLAGDYVLHHTD
-401 GETGTVSYKGKQYK
+401 TGGASSSTV
-415 LDHSDTALGTGY
+415 TN
-427 SITEEDKYPITG
+427 EDRYPITG
-439 FTFLEFD
+439 FTCNPAMS
-446 AKWNGGIFPPRY
+446 AKNGDR
-458 AYNGAKFYYTRNSY
+458 YNGAKFYYDRISY
-472 DVVFISGSVTEKTQ
+472 QIVFMNRGSKEKELVKKYEQ
-486 SMKYRQPLDD
+486 SIADAGY
-496 VSHTP
+496 TP
-501 KPPIGKEEYTFA
+501 TAPANMQDYTFG
-513 GWYDNELYTGSEYVL
+513 GWFDNEKCEGSAYVFTG
-528 EGKTMPA
+528 KKMPA
-535 HHLTLYAKWVPKTY
+535 HNLTLYAKWVPKTY
-549 TVTVYDVDRTKILK
+549 TVTVYDVDQTTVIE

-574 ENKMPK
+574 ESQMPE

-618 NAEQFMVTYALGGGS
+618 NAEQFAVTYARGGGS
-633 GNAPFDSNKYAR
+633 GNAPVDSNKYAR

-656 VTPPT
+656 VTPPE

-666 YWSAGDSTRC
+666 YWSAAGDSTRC

-684 TGKMTLT
+684 TGNMTLT

-705 HSNFAP
+705 HSNFAT
-711 DEPYTTADMPN
+711 DKTDMTAAMPN

-750 ADGLGKTYMPD
+750 ADGLGTTFKSGS
-761 DKVLVDTMAPG
+761 KVLVDTMAPG
-772 NDLYAIWAKG
+772 NHLYAIWEKG
-782 SYLLTIHYV
+782 
-791 YASGGEAKPDHTE
+791 
-804 VLGFGAPYSVIS
+804 
-816 PSIPGYTADKPVV
+816 
-829 TGTMPAAPVTVTV
+829 
-842 TYTASTGTPYEVHH
+842 TGTPYEVHH
-856 YLERLEGAYPAVPD
+856 YLERLEGAYLAVPD

-892 FTPIEFEQKRIKADD
+892 FKPSEFAQEKIKADGS
-907 LTVVKIFYTRNSYLL
+907 TVVKIFYTRNSYLL

-936 TYKYGAAVTAIAA
+936 TYKYGAAVTAIAD

-955 TFTGWSPA
+955 TFTGWSPT
-963 VPDTMPAEA
+963 VPATMPPGAL
-972 RTVYAQWRK
+972 TVYAQWRK
-981 NTPDTVVFDPNN
+981 TTPDTVVFDPNN

-1031 TVILSG
+1031 TVRLSG

-1045 DFDPITFPAAG
+1045 SFDPITFPAAG

-1147 YPDGGVHPYA
+1147 YPDGGVHPHA

-1212 PDGTFRPD
+1212 PDGTFQPD

-1228 ATIAARFDEKSAR
+1228 AAIAARFDEKSAR

-1343 WKKLRA
+1343 WKKLRT

>member
-45 QAGGVEIGR
+45 QAGGVEIGK
-54 QIIKHNES
+54 QIIKHNEL

-90 SVTQNQTIPVQ
+90 SVTQTQTITVQ

-111 FKHDGRTVATK
+111 FCYKDRTVATK

-149 YFGETRYERVS
+149 YIGGTRYETVS
-160 MADFPPGSDTLTLTA
+160 KADFLAGDTLTLTA
-175 KVEKGHWIHF
+175 KVDKGHWIHF
-185 NSAGGSYVAPQFVT
+185 DSAGGSYVAPQFVT

-211 GFSFEGWYEKSGN
+211 GFSFEGWYEESGN

-235 ITLTAHWRSN
+235 ITLIAHWTSN

-272 TGGTDAQTAAASKS
+272 TGGTGAQTAAAAKS
-286 YPGFTA
+286 YDGFTA
-292 QTIMQQTIQGDAS
+292 QTITQQTINGDGS

-310 YYERNEYAVKFYT
+310 YYKRNVYDVKFYEKKGWLIYNWEENT
-323 LNGSTEYTQFQ
+323 DYRIT
-334 IRAKYGAN
+334 AKHGAN
-342 IRDLWPTHNNSSTWA
+342 ISKKWPGGIWTTSPGGSTFQA
-357 VNLNASGG
+357 
-365 KYQSNIDTMPL
+365 NIDTMPL
-376 GGKNFYGPVTGNGSE
+376 NGTKFYKTSQGDAK
-391 TAYYYTEALP
+391 AYYYLESLAGGYVWDHTD
-401 GETGTVSYKGKQYK
+401 TGGDS
-415 LDHSDTALGTGY
+415 S
-427 SITEEDKYPITG
+427 SIVTNEDRYPITG
-439 FTFLEFD
+439 FICNT
-446 AKWNGGIFPPRY
+446 AKSAKNG
-458 AYNGAKFYYTRNSY
+458 AWYNGAKFYYDRNSY
-472 DVVFISGSVTEKTQ
+472 QIVFMNRGSKEKELVRKYEQ
-486 SMKYRQPLDD
+486 SIADAGY
-496 VSHTP
+496 TP
-501 KPPIGKEEYTFA
+501 TAPANMQDYTFG
-513 GWYDNELYTGSEYVL
+513 GWFDNEKCEGSAYVFTG
-528 EGKTMPA
+528 KKMPA

-549 TVTVYDVDRTKILK
+549 SVTVYDVDRTKILK

-568 MGGTIP
+568 MGETILESQMP
-574 ENKMPK
+574 E

-596 DHMPFHFDTEIHRD
+596 DNMPFHFDTKIHRD
-610 YKLYAKTG
+610 YQLYAKTG
-618 NAEQFMVTYALGGGS
+618 NAEQFEVTYALGDGS
-633 GNAPFDSNKYAR
+633 GKAPVDSNKYAR

-656 VTPPT
+656 VTPPE

-666 YWSAGDSTRC
+666 YWSAAGDSTRC

-684 TGKMTLT
+684 TGYMTLT

-711 DEPYTTADMPN
+711 DKTDMTAAMPN

-731 TDLDLPENPGYT
+731 TDLDLPENQGYT

-750 ADGLGKTYMPD
+750 ADGLGTTYMPGE
-761 DKVLVDTMAPG
+761 KVLVDTMEPG
-772 NDLYAIWAKG
+772 NHLYAIWVKG
-782 SYLLTIHYV
+782 
-791 YASGGEAKPDHTE
+791 
-804 VLGFGAPYSVIS
+804 
-816 PSIPGYTADKPVV
+816 
-829 TGTMPAAPVTVTV
+829 
-842 TYTASTGTPYEVHH
+842 TGTPYEVHH
-856 YLERLEGAYPAVPD
+856 YLERLEGAYPDVPK

-907 LTVVKIFYTRNSYLL
+907 STVVEIFYTRNSYLL

-936 TYKYGAAVTAIAA
+936 TYKYRAAVTAIAD

-981 NTPDTVVFDPNN
+981 TTPDTVVFDPNN

-1031 TVILSG
+1031 TVRLSG

-1045 DFDPITFPAAG
+1045 GFDLITFPAAG

-1147 YPDGGVHPYA
+1147 YPDGGVHPHA

-1212 PDGTFRPD
+1212 PDGTFQPD

-1228 ATIAARFDEKSAR
+1228 AAIAARFDEKSAR

>member
-1 MKKRL
+1 
-6 IALLLAFVMVLGL
+6 
-19 TATVFAE
+19 
-26 GGISIA
+26 
-32 SIQPEAP
+32 
-39 THTYIF
+39 
-45 QAGGVEIGR
+45 
-54 QIIKHNES
+54 
-62 LKDPGVPSAPAGQR
+62 
-76 FVRWDPAVSFDMPV
+76 MPV
-90 SVTQNQTIPVQ
+90 SVTQTQTITVQ

-111 FKHDGRTVATK
+111 FCYEGRTVATK
-122 ELTDTQP
+122 ELTDTQS

-149 YFGETRYERVS
+149 YFGGTRYETVS
-160 MADFPPGSDTLTLTA
+160 KADFPAGSDTLTLTA
-175 KVEKGHWIHF
+175 RVDKGHWIHF
-185 NSAGGSYVAPQFVT
+185 DSAGGSYVAPQFVT
-199 GNTIQPADPARP
+199 GNTIPPADPARP
-211 GFSFEGWYEKSGN
+211 GFLFKGWYEESGKQ
-224 RFTFGSPLTSN
+224 FTFGSQLTSN
-235 ITLTAHWRSN
+235 ITLTARWESN

-272 TGGTDAQTAAASKS
+272 TGGTGAQTAAAAKS
-286 YPGFTA
+286 YDGFTA
-292 QTIMQQTIQGDAS
+292 QTITQQTINGDGS

-310 YYERNEYAVKFYT
+310 YYKRNVYEVKFYVDKGW
-323 LNGSTEYTQFQ
+323 LIYNWQEKTESRIT
-334 IRAKYGAN
+334 AKYGAN
-342 IRDLWPTHNNSSTWA
+342 ISKKWPGGIWATSPGGSTFQA
-357 VNLNASGG
+357 
-365 KYQSNIDTMPL
+365 NIDTMPRN
-376 GGKNFYGPVTGNGSE
+376 GAKFYETSQGSAK
-391 TAYYYTEALP
+391 AYYYLESLA
-401 GETGTVSYKGKQYK
+401 GVYV
-415 LDHSDTALGTGY
+415 LDHTDTGGASSSTV
-427 SITEEDKYPITG
+427 TNEDRYPITG
-439 FTFLEFD
+439 FTCNP
-446 AKWNGGIFPPRY
+446 AKSAKNGDR
-458 AYNGAKFYYTRNSY
+458 YNGAKFYYDRISY
-472 DVVFISGSVTEKTQ
+472 QIVFMNRGSKEKELVKKYEQ
-486 SMKYRQPLDD
+486 SIADAGY
-496 VSHTP
+496 TP
-501 KPPIGKEEYTFA
+501 TVPANMQDYTFG
-513 GWYDNELYTGSEYVL
+513 GWFDNQKCEGSAYVFTG
-528 EGKTMPA
+528 KKMPA

-549 TVTVYDVDRTKILK
+549 TVTVYDVDRTTDIE
-563 TFDVP
+563 TFTDVP
-568 MGGTIP
+568 MGGTILESQMP
-574 ENKMPK
+574 EGK
-580 VTLGTGDS
+580 VTLGAGDT

-596 DHMPFHFDTEIHRD
+596 DHMPFHFDTRIHRD
-610 YKLYAKTG
+610 YQLYAKTG
-618 NAEQFMVTYALGGGS
+618 NAEQFAVTYALGDGS
-633 GNAPFDSNKYAR
+633 GKAPVDSNKYAR

-666 YWSAGDSTRC
+666 YWSAAGDSTRC

-684 TGKMTLT
+684 TGNMTLT

-705 HSNFAP
+705 HSNFAT
-711 DEPYTTADMPN
+711 DEPYTTAEMPN
-722 NSTITLPGY
+722 NSTIKLPGY
-731 TDLDLPENPGYT
+731 TDLGLPENPGYT

-750 ADGLGKTYMPD
+750 ADGLGTTYMPGE
-761 DKVLVDTMAPG
+761 KVLVDTMEPG
-772 NDLYAIWAKG
+772 NHLYAIWVKG
-782 SYLLTIHYV
+782 
-791 YASGGEAKPDHTE
+791 
-804 VLGFGAPYSVIS
+804 
-816 PSIPGYTADKPVV
+816 
-829 TGTMPAAPVTVTV
+829 
-842 TYTASTGTPYEVHH
+842 TGTPYEVHH
-856 YLERLEGAYPAVPD
+856 YLERLEGAYPDVPK

-892 FTPIEFEQKRIKADD
+892 FTPIEFEQKRIKANGS
-907 LTVVKIFYTRNSYLL
+907 TVVEIFYTRNSYLL

-955 TFTGWSPA
+955 TFTGWSPT
-963 VPDTMPAEA
+963 VPATMPAEA
-972 RTVYAQWRK
+972 LTVYAQWRK
-981 NTPDTVVFDPNN
+981 TTPDTVVFDPNN

-1031 TVILSG
+1031 TVRLSG
-1037 GSQSASFT
+1037 GSQFASFT
-1045 DFDPITFPAAG
+1045 GFDLITFPAAG

-1129 PKTPDKLNADD
+1129 PKTTDKLNADD

-1147 YPDGGVHPYA
+1147 YPDGGVHPHA

-1212 PDGTFRPD
+1212 PDGTFQPD

-1228 ATIAARFDEKSAR
+1228 AAIAARFDEKSAR

>member
-1 MKKRL
+1 M
-6 IALLLAFVMVLGL
+6 
-19 TATVFAE
+19 
-26 GGISIA
+26 
-32 SIQPEAP
+32 
-39 THTYIF
+39 
-45 QAGGVEIGR
+45 
-54 QIIKHNES
+54 
-62 LKDPGVPSAPAGQR
+62 KDPGVPSAPAGQR
-76 FVRWDPAVSFDMPV
+76 FVRWNPAVSFDMPV
-90 SVTQNQTIPVQ
+90 SVTQTQTIPVQ

-111 FKHDGRTVATK
+111 FKHEGRTVATK

-149 YFGETRYERVS
+149 YFGETRYETVS
-160 MADFPPGSDTLTLTA
+160 KTDFPAGSDTLTLTA
-175 KVEKGHWIHF
+175 RVEKGHWIHF
-185 NSAGGSYVAPQFVT
+185 NSDGGSYVAPQFVT
-199 GNTIQPADPARP
+199 GNTIPPADPARP
-211 GFSFEGWYEKSGN
+211 GFLFEGWYEESGKQ
-224 RFTFGSPLTSN
+224 FTFGSPLTSN
-235 ITLTAHWRSN
+235 ITLIAHWESN

-272 TGGTDAQTAAASKS
+272 TGGTGAQTAAASKS

-292 QTIMQQTIQGDAS
+292 QTITQQTINGDGS

-310 YYERNEYAVKFYT
+310 YYKRNVYEVKFYVDKGWWIF
-323 LNGSTEYTQFQ
+323 NDWKEKTEYRIT
-334 IRAKYGAN
+334 AKHGAN
-342 IRDLWPTHNNSSTWA
+342 ISKKWPGGIWTTSPGGSTFQA
-357 VNLNASGG
+357 
-365 KYQSNIDTMPL
+365 NIDTMPL
-376 GGKNFYGPVTGNGSE
+376 NGAKFYETSQGSAK
-391 TAYYYTEALP
+391 AYYYLESLA
-401 GETGTVSYKGKQYK
+401 GGYV
-415 LDHSDTALGTGY
+415 LDHTDTGGSGRSKVTN
-427 SITEEDKYPITG
+427 EDRYPITG
-439 FTFLEFD
+439 FACNT
-446 AKWNGGIFPPRY
+446 AKSAKNGDR
-458 AYNGAKFYYTRNSY
+458 YNGAKFYYDRNSY
-472 DVVFISGSVTEKTQ
+472 QIVFMNHGSKEKELFRKYEQ
-486 SMKYRQPLDD
+486 SIADAGY
-496 VSHTP
+496 TP
-501 KPPIGKEEYTFA
+501 TAPANMQDYTFG
-513 GWYDNELYTGSEYVL
+513 GWFDNEKCEGSAYVFTG
-528 EGKTMPA
+528 KKMPA

-549 TVTVYDVDRTKILK
+549 TVTVYTVDRTTVLE
-563 TFDVP
+563 TFTDVP
-568 MGGTIP
+568 MGGTILESQMP
-574 ENKMPK
+574 E

-596 DHMPFHFDTEIHRD
+596 DHMPFHFDTKIHRD

-633 GNAPFDSNKYAR
+633 GNAPVDSNRYAR

-666 YWSAGDSTRC
+666 YWGAAGDSTCC

-684 TGKMTLT
+684 TGDMTLT
-691 AVYGQKTEAVTVTY
+691 AVYGQTTEAVTVTY
-705 HSNFAP
+705 HINFAT
-711 DEPYTTADMPN
+711 DKTDMTAAMPN

-731 TDLDLPENPGYT
+731 TGLDLPENPGYT

-750 ADGLGKTYMPD
+750 ADGSGTTFKSGS
-761 DKVLVDTMAPG
+761 KVLVDTMAPG
-772 NDLYAIWAKG
+772 NHLYAIWAKG
-782 SYLLTIHYV
+782 
-791 YASGGEAKPDHTE
+791 
-804 VLGFGAPYSVIS
+804 
-816 PSIPGYTADKPVV
+816 
-829 TGTMPAAPVTVTV
+829 
-842 TYTASTGTPYEVHH
+842 TGTPYEVHH
-856 YLERLEGAYPAVPD
+856 YLERLEGAYPYVPN

-892 FTPIEFEQKRIKADD
+892 FTPIEFEQKRIKANGS
-907 LTVVKIFYTRNSYLL
+907 TVVEIFYTRNSYLL

-936 TYKYGAAVTAIAA
+936 TYKYGAAVTAIAD

-963 VPDTMPAEA
+963 VPATMPAWA

-981 NTPDTVVFDPNN
+981 TTPDTVVFDPNN

-1031 TVILSG
+1031 TVRLSG

-1045 DFDPITFPAAG
+1045 GFDPITFPAAG

-1147 YPDGGVHPYA
+1147 YPDGGVHPHA
-1157 TITRAETATIFFR
+1157 TITRAETATVFFR

-1212 PDGTFRPD
+1212 PDGTFQPD

-1228 ATIAARFDEKSAR
+1228 AAIAARFDEKSAR

-1262 ELGWIRGYTDNTF
+1262 ELGWIRGYTDNIF

>member
-1 MKKRL
+1 MH
-6 IALLLAFVMVLGL
+6 I
-19 TATVFAE
+19 
-26 GGISIA
+26 
-32 SIQPEAP
+32 P
-39 THTYIF
+39 TPTF
-45 QAGGVEIGR
+45 SRQGGVEIGK

-76 FVRWDPAVSFDMPV
+76 FVRWDPAVSFGTPV
-90 SVTQNQTIPVQ
+90 SVTQTQTITVQ

-111 FKHDGRTVATK
+111 FCYKDRTVATK
-122 ELTDTQP
+122 ELMDTQLF
-129 SVSTGDVLVPV
+129 VSTGDVLVPV

-149 YFGETRYERVS
+149 YIGGTRYETVS
-160 MADFPPGSDTLTLTA
+160 KADFLAGDTLTLTA
-175 KVEKGHWIHF
+175 RVEKGHWIHF
-185 NSAGGSYVAPQFVT
+185 NSDGGSYVAPQFVT
-199 GNTIQPADPARP
+199 GNTSQPADPARP
-211 GFSFEGWYEKSGN
+211 GFLFKGWYEQSGN
-224 RFTFGSPLTSN
+224 QFTFGNQLTSN
-235 ITLTAHWRSN
+235 ITLTAHWESN

-272 TGGTDAQTAAASKS
+272 TGRTGAQTAAAAKS
-286 YPGFTA
+286 YDGFTA
-292 QTIMQQTIQGDAS
+292 QTITQQTINGDGS

-310 YYERNEYAVKFYT
+310 YYKRNVYAVKFFTIKYEGG
-323 LNGSTEYTQFQ
+323 LLSGKYVKDKEIDS
-334 IRAKYGAN
+334 IRITAKYGAN
-342 IRDLWPTHNNSSTWA
+342 ISGQWPGGIWTTSPGGSTFQ
-357 VNLNASGG
+357 ASIG
-365 KYQSNIDTMPL
+365 TMPL
-376 GGKNFYGPVTGNGSE
+376 GGDEFFKTDQGSAKADYYLQSLAGNYVLHHTDTGGPSSSIVT
-391 TAYYYTEALP
+391 
-401 GETGTVSYKGKQYK
+401 
-415 LDHSDTALGTGY
+415 D
-427 SITEEDKYPITG
+427 EDRYPITG
-439 FTFLEFD
+439 FTCNT
-446 AKWNGGIFPPRY
+446 AKSAKNG
-458 AYNGAKFYYTRNSY
+458 AWYNGAEFYYDRISY
-472 DVVFISGSVTEKTQ
+472 QIVFMNHGSKEKELFRKYEQ
-486 SMKYRQPLDD
+486 SIADAGY
-496 VSHTP
+496 TP
-501 KPPIGKEEYTFA
+501 TAPANMQDYTFG
-513 GWYDNELYTGSEYVL
+513 GWFDNEKCEGSAYVFTG
-528 EGKTMPA
+528 KKMPA
-535 HHLTLYAKWVPKTY
+535 HNLTLYAKWVPKTY
-549 TVTVYDVDRTKILK
+549 TVTVYDVDRTTVLK

-568 MGGTIP
+568 MGETIP
-574 ENKMPK
+574 ESQMPE

-596 DHMPFHFDTEIHRD
+596 DHMPFHFDTRIHRD

-618 NAEQFMVTYALGGGS
+618 NAEQFAVTYDLGDGS
-633 GNAPFDSNKYAR
+633 GNAPVDSNKYAR

-656 VTPPT
+656 VTPPE

-666 YWSAGDSTRC
+666 YWSAAGDSTCC

-705 HSNFAP
+705 HSNFAT
-711 DEPYTTADMPN
+711 DKTDMTAAMPN

-750 ADGLGKTYMPD
+750 ADGLGTTFKSGS
-761 DKVLVDTMAPG
+761 KVLVDTMAPG
-772 NDLYAIWAKG
+772 NHLYAIWVKG
-782 SYLLTIHYV
+782 
-791 YASGGEAKPDHTE
+791 
-804 VLGFGAPYSVIS
+804 
-816 PSIPGYTADKPVV
+816 
-829 TGTMPAAPVTVTV
+829 
-842 TYTASTGTPYEVHH
+842 TGTPYEVHH
-856 YLERLEGAYPAVPD
+856 YLERLEGAYPYVPD

-892 FTPIEFEQKRIKADD
+892 FTPMGFAQEMIKADGS
-907 LTVVKIFYTRNSYLL
+907 TVVKIFYTRNSYIL

-936 TYKYGAAVTAIAA
+936 TYKYDAAVTAIAP

-963 VPDTMPAEA
+963 VPDKMPAVA
-972 RTVYAQWRK
+972 LTVYAQWRK
-981 NTPDTVVFDPNN
+981 TTPDTVVFDPNN

-1031 TVILSG
+1031 TVRLSG

-1045 DFDPITFPAAG
+1045 GFDLITFPAAG

-1147 YPDGGVHPYA
+1147 YPDGGVHPHA
-1157 TITRAETATIFFR
+1157 TITRAETATVFFR

-1212 PDGTFRPD
+1212 PDGTFQPD

-1228 ATIAARFDEKSAR
+1228 AAIAARFDEKSAR

-1252 WAERYISRSA
+1252 WAERHISRSA

>member
-1 MKKRL
+1 
-6 IALLLAFVMVLGL
+6 
-19 TATVFAE
+19 
-26 GGISIA
+26 
-32 SIQPEAP
+32 
-39 THTYIF
+39 
-45 QAGGVEIGR
+45 
-54 QIIKHNES
+54 
-62 LKDPGVPSAPAGQR
+62 
-76 FVRWDPAVSFDMPV
+76 MPV
-90 SVTQNQTIPVQ
+90 SVTQTQTIPVQ
-101 AIFETVYTVY
+101 AVFETVYTVY
-111 FKHDGRTVATK
+111 FKHEGRTVATK

-140 GADEKLTGW
+140 GADAKLTGW
-149 YFGETRYERVS
+149 YIDETRYETVS
-160 MADFPPGSDTLTLTA
+160 TADFPAGSDTLTLTA
-175 KVEKGHWIHF
+175 RVGKGHWIHF
-185 NSAGGSYVAPQFVT
+185 NSDGGSYVAPQFVT
-199 GNTIQPADPARP
+199 GNTIPPVDPARP
-211 GFSFEGWYEKSGN
+211 GFSFEGWYEESGN
-224 RFTFGSPLTSN
+224 RFTFGSQLTSN
-235 ITLTAHWRSN
+235 ITLTARWESN

-272 TGGTDAQTAAASKS
+272 TGGTGAQTAATSKS

-292 QTIMQQTIQGDAS
+292 QTITQQTINGDGS

-310 YYERNEYAVKFYT
+310 YYKRNVYDVKFYENKGWWIFDDWKENIDYRIT
-323 LNGSTEYTQFQ
+323 
-334 IRAKYGAN
+334 AKHGAN
-342 IRDLWPTHNNSSTWA
+342 ISKKWPGGNWATSPGGSTFQA
-357 VNLNASGG
+357 
-365 KYQSNIDTMPL
+365 NIDTMPL
-376 GGKNFYGPVTGNGSE
+376 NGAKFYKTSQGDAK
-391 TAYYYTEALP
+391 AYYYLQSLA
-401 GETGTVSYKGKQYK
+401 GAYV
-415 LDHSDTALGTGY
+415 LDHTDTGGSSGSKVTD
-427 SITEEDKYPITG
+427 EDRYQITG
-439 FTFLEFD
+439 FTCNTAMS
-446 AKWNGGIFPPRY
+446 AKNGDR
-458 AYNGAKFYYTRNSY
+458 YNGAKFYYDRISY
-472 DVVFISGSVTEKTQ
+472 QIVFMNHGSKEKELVRKYEQ
-486 SMKYRQPLDD
+486 SIADAGY
-496 VSHTP
+496 TP
-501 KPPIGKEEYTFA
+501 TAPANMQDYTFG
-513 GWYDNELYTGSEYVL
+513 GWFDNQKCEGSAYVFTG
-528 EGKTMPA
+528 KKMPA

-549 TVTVYDVDRTKILK
+549 SVTVYDVDRTKILR

-568 MGGTIP
+568 MGRTIP
-574 ENKMPK
+574 ESQMPEDK
-580 VTLGTGDS
+580 VTLGTGDT

-618 NAEQFMVTYALGGGS
+618 NAEQFEVTYALGDGS
-633 GNAPFDSNKYAR
+633 GKAPVDSNKYAR

-656 VTPPT
+656 VTPPE

-666 YWSAGDSTRC
+666 YWSAAGDSTRC

-691 AVYGQKTEAVTVTY
+691 AVYGQTTEAVTVTY
-705 HSNFAP
+705 HSNFAT
-711 DEPYTTADMPN
+711 DETYTTADMPN

-731 TDLDLPENPGYT
+731 TGLGLPENPGYT

-750 ADGLGKTYMPD
+750 ADGLGTTFKSGS
-761 DKVLVDTMAPG
+761 KVLVDTMAPG
-772 NDLYAIWAKG
+772 NHLYAIWAKG
-782 SYLLTIHYV
+782 
-791 YASGGEAKPDHTE
+791 
-804 VLGFGAPYSVIS
+804 
-816 PSIPGYTADKPVV
+816 
-829 TGTMPAAPVTVTV
+829 
-842 TYTASTGTPYEVHH
+842 TGTPYEVHH
-856 YLERLEGAYPAVPD
+856 YLERLEGAYPYVPN

-887 KSYDG
+887 KNYDG
-892 FTPIEFEQKRIKADD
+892 FTPMGFAQEMIKADGS
-907 LTVVKIFYTRNSYLL
+907 TVVKIFYTRNSYLL

-936 TYKYGAAVTAIAA
+936 TYKYGAAVTPIADQ
-949 PTKTGY
+949 TKTGY

-963 VPDTMPAEA
+963 VPDTMPPVAL
-972 RTVYAQWRK
+972 TVYAQWRK
-981 NTPDTVVFDPNN
+981 TTPDTVVFDPNN

-1031 TVILSG
+1031 TVGLSG

-1045 DFDPITFPAAG
+1045 GFDLITFPAAG

-1147 YPDGGVHPYA
+1147 YPDGGVHPHA
-1157 TITRAETATIFFR
+1157 TITRAETATVFFR

-1212 PDGTFRPD
+1212 PDGTFQPD

-1228 ATIAARFDEKSAR
+1228 AAIAARFDEKSAR

>member
-1 MKKRL
+1 M
-6 IALLLAFVMVLGL
+6 
-19 TATVFAE
+19 
-26 GGISIA
+26 
-32 SIQPEAP
+32 
-39 THTYIF
+39 
-45 QAGGVEIGR
+45 
-54 QIIKHNES
+54 
-62 LKDPGVPSAPAGQR
+62 
-76 FVRWDPAVSFDMPV
+76 
-90 SVTQNQTIPVQ
+90 TQTQTITVQ

-111 FKHDGRTVATK
+111 FCYKDRTVATK

-149 YFGETRYERVS
+149 YFGETRYECVS
-160 MADFPPGSDTLTLTA
+160 KADFPAGSDTLTLTA
-175 KVEKGHWIHF
+175 KVDKGYWIHF

-211 GFSFEGWYEKSGN
+211 GFSFEGWYEESEKQ
-224 RFTFGSPLTSN
+224 FTFGNQLTSN
-235 ITLTAHWRSN
+235 ITLTAHWKSN

-272 TGGTDAQTAAASKS
+272 TGGTGAQTAAAAKS
-286 YPGFTA
+286 YDGFTA
-292 QTIMQQTIQGDAS
+292 QTITQQTINGDGS

-310 YYERNEYAVKFYT
+310 YYKRNVYAVKFFTIKYEGG
-323 LNGSTEYTQFQ
+323 LLFGKFVKDKEIVS
-334 IRAKYGAN
+334 IRITAKYGAN
-342 IRDLWPTHNNSSTWA
+342 ISGQWPGGIWTTSPGGSTFQ
-357 VNLNASGG
+357 ASIG
-365 KYQSNIDTMPL
+365 TMPL
-376 GGKNFYGPVTGNGSE
+376 EGDEFFKTDQGNAKADYFLQSLAGN
-391 TAYYYTEALP
+391 Y
-401 GETGTVSYKGKQYK
+401 V
-415 LDHSDTALGTGY
+415 LDHTDTGGASSSTV
-427 SITEEDKYPITG
+427 TNEDRYPITG
-439 FTFLEFD
+439 FTCNT
-446 AKWNGGIFPPRY
+446 AKSAKNG
-458 AYNGAKFYYTRNSY
+458 AWYNGAKFYYDRNSY
-472 DVVFISGSVTEKTQ
+472 QIVFMNHGSKEKELVKKYEQ
-486 SMKYRQPLDD
+486 SIADAGY
-496 VSHTP
+496 TP
-501 KPPIGKEEYTFA
+501 TAPANMQDYTFG
-513 GWYDNELYTGSEYVL
+513 GWFDNEKCEGSAYVFTG
-528 EGKTMPA
+528 KKMPA

-549 TVTVYDVDRTKILK
+549 SVTVYDVDRTTVLR

-574 ENKMPK
+574 ESQMPE

-596 DHMPFHFDTEIHRD
+596 DHMPFHFDTRIHRD

-618 NAEQFMVTYALGGGS
+618 NAEQFTVTYALGGGS
-633 GNAPFDSNKYAR
+633 GNAPVDSNRYAR

-666 YWSAGDSTRC
+666 YWSAAGDSTRC

-684 TGKMTLT
+684 TGNMTLT
-691 AVYGQKTEAVTVTY
+691 AVYGQKTEAVRVTY
-705 HSNFAP
+705 HSNFAT
-711 DEPYTTADMPN
+711 DKTDTTAAMPN
-722 NSTITLPGY
+722 NSTIPLLGY

-750 ADGLGKTYMPD
+750 ADGSGTKYMPGE
-761 DKVLVDTMAPG
+761 KVLVDTMAPG
-772 NDLYAIWAKG
+772 NHLYAIWVKG
-782 SYLLTIHYV
+782 
-791 YASGGEAKPDHTE
+791 
-804 VLGFGAPYSVIS
+804 
-816 PSIPGYTADKPVV
+816 
-829 TGTMPAAPVTVTV
+829 
-842 TYTASTGTPYEVHH
+842 TGTPYEVHH
-856 YLERLEGAYPAVPD
+856 YLERLEGEYLAVPD

-892 FTPIEFEQKRIKADD
+892 FTPRKFAQERIKANGS
-907 LTVVKIFYTRNSYLL
+907 TVVKIFYTRNSYLL
-922 TYKDSLSAGVYASQ
+922 TYKDSLSTGVYASQ

-955 TFTGWSPA
+955 TFTGWSPT
-963 VPDTMPAEA
+963 VPATMPAEA

-981 NTPDTVVFDPNN
+981 TTPDTVVFDPNN

-1031 TVILSG
+1031 TVGLSG

-1045 DFDPITFPAAG
+1045 GFDLITFPAAG

-1115 NTYGSYTP
+1115 NTYGGYTP

-1147 YPDGGVHPYA
+1147 YPDGGVHPHA

-1212 PDGTFRPD
+1212 PDGTFQPD

-1228 ATIAARFDEKSAR
+1228 AAIAARFDEKSAR

>member
-1 MKKRL
+1 
-6 IALLLAFVMVLGL
+6 
-19 TATVFAE
+19 
-26 GGISIA
+26 
-32 SIQPEAP
+32 
-39 THTYIF
+39 
-45 QAGGVEIGR
+45 
-54 QIIKHNES
+54 
-62 LKDPGVPSAPAGQR
+62 
-76 FVRWDPAVSFDMPV
+76 MPV
-90 SVTQNQTIPVQ
+90 SVTQTQTITVQ

-111 FKHDGRTVATK
+111 FCYKDRTVATK

-149 YFGETRYERVS
+149 YIGETRYETVS
-160 MADFPPGSDTLTLTA
+160 KADFPAGSDTLTLTA
-175 KVEKGHWIHF
+175 RVDKGYWIHF
-185 NSAGGSYVAPQFVT
+185 NSDGGSYVAPQFVT

-211 GFSFEGWYEKSGN
+211 GFSFEGWYEESGN

-235 ITLTAHWRSN
+235 ITLIAHWTSN
-245 TSTKYTVIHWQEKAD
+245 TSTKYTVIHWQENAD
-260 ESGWS
+260 NNEYALRESEEKSGA
-265 LHETETK
+265 
-272 TGGTDAQTAAASKS
+272 TGAPTSAAAKS
-286 YPGFTA
+286 YQGFTA
-292 QTIMQQTIQGDAS
+292 QTITQQTINGDGS

-310 YYERNEYAVKFYT
+310 YYKRNVYEVKFYVDKGWWSYNWEENT
-323 LNGSTEYTQFQ
+323 DYRIT
-334 IRAKYGAN
+334 AKHGAN
-342 IRDLWPTHNNSSTWA
+342 ISKKWPGGSWATSPGGSTFQA
-357 VNLNASGG
+357 
-365 KYQSNIDTMPL
+365 NIDTMPL
-376 GGKNFYGPVTGNGSE
+376 
-391 TAYYYTEALP
+391 
-401 GETGTVSYKGKQYK
+401 
-415 LDHSDTALGTGY
+415 
-427 SITEEDKYPITG
+427 
-439 FTFLEFD
+439 
-446 AKWNGGIFPPRY
+446 
-458 AYNGAKFYYTRNSY
+458 NGAKFYETSQGNAKAYYYLQSLAGNYVLDHTDTGGS
-472 DVVFISGSVTEKTQ
+472 SGSKVTNEDRYSITGFTCNTAKSAKNGAWYNGAEFYYDRISYQIVFMNHGSKEKELFRKYEQ
-486 SMKYRQPLDD
+486 SIADAGY
-496 VSHTP
+496 TP
-501 KPPIGKEEYTFA
+501 TAPANMQDYTFG
-513 GWYDNELYTGSEYVL
+513 GWFDNEKCEGSAYVFTG
-528 EGKTMPA
+528 KKMPA
-535 HHLTLYAKWVPKTY
+535 HNLTLYAKWVPKTY
-549 TVTVYDVDRTKILK
+549 TVTVYDVDRTTVLK

-568 MGGTIP
+568 MGETIP
-574 ENKMPK
+574 ESQMPE

-596 DHMPFHFDTEIHRD
+596 DHMPFHFDTRIHRD

-618 NAEQFMVTYALGGGS
+618 NAEQFAVTYDLGDGS
-633 GNAPFDSNKYAR
+633 GNAPVDSNKYAR

-656 VTPPT
+656 VTPPE

-666 YWSAGDSTRC
+666 YWSAAGDSTCC

-705 HSNFAP
+705 HSNFAT
-711 DEPYTTADMPN
+711 DKTDMTAAMPN

-750 ADGLGKTYMPD
+750 ADGLGTTFKSGS
-761 DKVLVDTMAPG
+761 KVLVDTMAPG
-772 NDLYAIWAKG
+772 NHLYAIWVKG
-782 SYLLTIHYV
+782 
-791 YASGGEAKPDHTE
+791 
-804 VLGFGAPYSVIS
+804 
-816 PSIPGYTADKPVV
+816 
-829 TGTMPAAPVTVTV
+829 
-842 TYTASTGTPYEVHH
+842 TGTPYEVHH
-856 YLERLEGAYPAVPD
+856 YLERLEGAYPYVPD

-892 FTPIEFEQKRIKADD
+892 FTPMGFAQEMIKADGS
-907 LTVVKIFYTRNSYLL
+907 TVVKIFYTRNSYIL

-936 TYKYGAAVTAIAA
+936 TYKYDAAVTAIAP

-963 VPDTMPAEA
+963 VPDKMPAVA
-972 RTVYAQWRK
+972 LTVYAQWRK
-981 NTPDTVVFDPNN
+981 TTPDTVVFDPNN

-1031 TVILSG
+1031 TVRLSG

-1045 DFDPITFPAAG
+1045 GFDLITFPAAG

-1147 YPDGGVHPYA
+1147 YPDGGVHPHA
-1157 TITRAETATIFFR
+1157 TITRAETATVFFR

-1212 PDGTFRPD
+1212 PDGTFQPD

-1228 ATIAARFDEKSAR
+1228 AAIAARFDEKSAR

-1252 WAERYISRSA
+1252 WAERHISRSA

>member
-1 MKKRL
+1 
-6 IALLLAFVMVLGL
+6 
-19 TATVFAE
+19 
-26 GGISIA
+26 
-32 SIQPEAP
+32 
-39 THTYIF
+39 
-45 QAGGVEIGR
+45 
-54 QIIKHNES
+54 
-62 LKDPGVPSAPAGQR
+62 
-76 FVRWDPAVSFDMPV
+76 MPV
-90 SVTQNQTIPVQ
+90 SVTQTQTITVQ

-111 FKHDGRTVATK
+111 FCYEGRTVATK

-149 YFGETRYERVS
+149 YIGEKRYETVS
-160 MADFPPGSDTLTLTA
+160 KADFLAGDTLTLTA
-175 KVEKGHWIHF
+175 RVEKGHWIHF
-185 NSAGGSYVAPQFVT
+185 DSAGGSYVAPQFVT
-199 GNTIQPADPARP
+199 GNTSQPADPARP
-211 GFSFEGWYEKSGN
+211 GFSFEGWYEESGKQ
-224 RFTFGSPLTSN
+224 FTFGSQLTSN
-235 ITLTAHWRSN
+235 ITLIAHWKSN

-272 TGGTDAQTAAASKS
+272 TGGTDAQTAAAAKS
-286 YPGFTA
+286 YDGFTA
-292 QTIMQQTIQGDAS
+292 QTITQQTINGDGS

-310 YYERNEYAVKFYT
+310 YYKRNVYDVKFFTIKYAWLSGKYVKDKEIYCIT
-323 LNGSTEYTQFQ
+323 
-334 IRAKYGAN
+334 AKYGAN
-342 IRDLWPTHNNSSTWA
+342 ISEKWPGGIWTTSPGGSTFQ
-357 VNLNASGG
+357 ASIG
-365 KYQSNIDTMPL
+365 TMPL
-376 GGKNFYGPVTGNGSE
+376 GGDEFFKTDQGNAK
-391 TAYYYTEALP
+391 AYYYLESLAGDYVLHHTD
-401 GETGTVSYKGKQYK
+401 TGGASSSTVT
-415 LDHSDTALGTGY
+415 D
-427 SITEEDKYPITG
+427 EDRYPITG
-439 FTFLEFD
+439 FTCNT
-446 AKWNGGIFPPRY
+446 AKSAKNG
-458 AYNGAKFYYTRNSY
+458 AWYNGAKFYYDRNSY
-472 DVVFISGSVTEKTQ
+472 QIVFMNHGSKEKELVKKYEQ
-486 SMKYRQPLDD
+486 SIADAGY
-496 VSHTP
+496 TP
-501 KPPIGKEEYTFA
+501 TAPANMQDYTFG
-513 GWYDNELYTGSEYVL
+513 GWFDNEKCEGSAYVFTG
-528 EGKTMPA
+528 KKMPA
-535 HHLTLYAKWVPKTY
+535 HNLTLYAKWVPKTY
-549 TVTVYDVDRTKILK
+549 TVTVYDVDRTTVLR

-568 MGGTIP
+568 MGETIP
-574 ENKMPK
+574 ESQMPE

-596 DHMPFHFDTEIHRD
+596 DHMPFHFDTRIHRD

-633 GNAPFDSNKYAR
+633 GNAPVDSNKYAR

-650 VLPATG
+650 VLPAAG
-656 VTPPT
+656 VTPPE

-666 YWSAGDSTRC
+666 YWSAAGDSTRC

-684 TGKMTLT
+684 TGNMTLT
-691 AVYGQKTEAVTVTY
+691 AVYGQTTEAVRVTY

-711 DEPYTTADMPN
+711 DKTYTTADMPN
-722 NSTITLPGY
+722 NSTIPLPGY
-731 TDLDLPENPGYT
+731 TGLGLPENPGYT

-750 ADGLGKTYMPD
+750 ANGSGTTYQPGG
-761 DKVLVDTMAPG
+761 KVLVDTMAPG
-772 NDLYAIWAKG
+772 NDLYAIWEKG

-791 YASGGEAKPDHTE
+791 YASGGAAKPDYTE
-804 VLGFGAPYSVIS
+804 VLDFGAPYSVTS
-816 PSIPGYTADKPVV
+816 PSIPGYTADNPVV

-856 YLERLEGAYPAVPD
+856 YLERLEGAYPYVPN

-887 KSYDG
+887 KNYDG
-892 FTPIEFEQKRIKADD
+892 FTPMGFAQEMIKADGS
-907 LTVVKIFYTRNSYLL
+907 TVVKIFYTRNSYLL

-955 TFTGWSPA
+955 TFTGWSPT
-963 VPDTMPAEA
+963 VPATMPPGAL
-972 RTVYAQWRK
+972 TVYAQWRK
-981 NTPDTVVFDPNN
+981 TTPDTVVFDPNN

-1031 TVILSG
+1031 TVRLSG

-1045 DFDPITFPAAG
+1045 GFDPITFPAAG

-1147 YPDGGVHPYA
+1147 YPDGGVHPHA

-1212 PDGTFRPD
+1212 PDGTFQPD

-1228 ATIAARFDEKSAR
+1228 AAIAARFDEKSAR

>member
-1 MKKRL
+1 
-6 IALLLAFVMVLGL
+6 
-19 TATVFAE
+19 
-26 GGISIA
+26 
-32 SIQPEAP
+32 
-39 THTYIF
+39 
-45 QAGGVEIGR
+45 
-54 QIIKHNES
+54 
-62 LKDPGVPSAPAGQR
+62 
-76 FVRWDPAVSFDMPV
+76 MPV
-90 SVTQNQTIPVQ
+90 SVTQTQTITVQ

-111 FKHDGRTVATK
+111 FCYKGRTVATK

-140 GADEKLTGW
+140 GADAKLTGW
-149 YFGETRYERVS
+149 YIGGTRYETVS
-160 MADFPPGSDTLTLTA
+160 KADFPAGSDTLTLTA
-175 KVEKGHWIHF
+175 KVDKGHWIHF
-185 NSAGGSYVAPQFVT
+185 DSAGGSYVAPQFVT
-199 GNTIQPADPARP
+199 GNTSQPANPARP
-211 GFSFEGWYEKSGN
+211 GFLFEGWYEESGN

-272 TGGTDAQTAAASKS
+272 TGGTGAQTAAASKS

-292 QTIMQQTIQGDAS
+292 QTIMQQTIQGDGS

-310 YYERNEYAVKFYT
+310 YYKRNVYEVKFFTIKYEWFSGKYVKDKEIYCIT
-323 LNGSTEYTQFQ
+323 AKYDANISKKWPGGIWTTSPGGSTFQ
-334 IRAKYGAN
+334 
-342 IRDLWPTHNNSSTWA
+342 
-357 VNLNASGG
+357 ASIG
-365 KYQSNIDTMPL
+365 TMPL
-376 GGKNFYGPVTGNGSE
+376 GGDEFFKTDQGNAKADYFLQSLAGDYVLHHTDTGGSSSSTVTN
-391 TAYYYTEALP
+391 
-401 GETGTVSYKGKQYK
+401 
-415 LDHSDTALGTGY
+415 
-427 SITEEDKYPITG
+427 EDRYPITG
-439 FTFLEFD
+439 FTCNTAIS
-446 AKWNGGIFPPRY
+446 AKNGDR
-458 AYNGAKFYYTRNSY
+458 YNGAKFYYDRNSY
-472 DVVFISGSVTEKTQ
+472 KIVFMNHGSKEKELVRKYEQ
-486 SMKYRQPLDD
+486 SIADADY
-496 VSHTP
+496 TP
-501 KPPIGKEEYTFA
+501 TAPANMQDYTFG
-513 GWYDNELYTGSEYVL
+513 GWFDNEKCEGSAYVFT
-528 EGKTMPA
+528 GKTMPA
-535 HHLTLYAKWVPKTY
+535 HNLTLYAKWVPKTY
-549 TVTVYDVDRTKILK
+549 SVTVYDVDRTKILR

-568 MGGTIP
+568 MGRTIP
-574 ENKMPK
+574 ESQMPEDK
-580 VTLGTGDS
+580 VTLGTGDT

-618 NAEQFMVTYALGGGS
+618 NAEQFEVTYALGDGS
-633 GNAPFDSNKYAR
+633 GKAPVDSNKYAR

-650 VLPATG
+650 VLPAAG
-656 VTPPT
+656 VTPPM

-666 YWSAGDSTRC
+666 YWSAAGDSTRC

-691 AVYGQKTEAVTVTY
+691 AVYGQTTEAVTVTY
-705 HSNFAP
+705 HSNFAT
-711 DEPYTTADMPN
+711 DETYTTADMPN

-731 TDLDLPENPGYT
+731 TGLGLPENPGYT

-750 ADGLGKTYMPD
+750 ANGSGTTYQPGG
-761 DKVLVDTMAPG
+761 KVLVDTMAPG
-772 NDLYAIWAKG
+772 NHLYAIWVKG
-782 SYLLTIHYV
+782 
-791 YASGGEAKPDHTE
+791 
-804 VLGFGAPYSVIS
+804 
-816 PSIPGYTADKPVV
+816 
-829 TGTMPAAPVTVTV
+829 
-842 TYTASTGTPYEVHH
+842 TGTPYEVHH
-856 YLERLEGAYPAVPD
+856 YLERLEGAYPYVPH

-907 LTVVKIFYTRNSYLL
+907 STVVKIFYTRNSYLL
-922 TYKDSLSAGVYASQ
+922 TYKDSLSAEVYASQ

-963 VPDTMPAEA
+963 VPATMPAGA
-972 RTVYAQWRK
+972 LTVYAQWRK
-981 NTPDTVVFDPNN
+981 TTPDTVVFDPNN

-1031 TVILSG
+1031 TVRLSG
-1037 GSQSASFT
+1037 GSQSASFIG
-1045 DFDPITFPAAG
+1045 FDLITFPAAG

-1147 YPDGGVHPYA
+1147 YPDGGVHPHA

-1212 PDGTFRPD
+1212 PDGTFQPD

-1228 ATIAARFDEKSAR
+1228 AAIAARFDEKSAR

>member
-1 MKKRL
+1 M
-6 IALLLAFVMVLGL
+6 
-19 TATVFAE
+19 
-26 GGISIA
+26 
-32 SIQPEAP
+32 
-39 THTYIF
+39 
-45 QAGGVEIGR
+45 
-54 QIIKHNES
+54 
-62 LKDPGVPSAPAGQR
+62 
-76 FVRWDPAVSFDMPV
+76 
-90 SVTQNQTIPVQ
+90 TQTQTITVQ

-122 ELTDTQP
+122 ELTDTQS

-149 YFGETRYERVS
+149 YFGGTRYETVS
-160 MADFPPGSDTLTLTA
+160 KADFPLGSDTLTLTA
-175 KVEKGHWIHF
+175 RVEKGHWIHF
-185 NSAGGSYVAPQFVT
+185 NSDGGSYVAPQFVT
-199 GNTIQPADPARP
+199 GNTSQPVNPTRP
-211 GFSFEGWYEKSGN
+211 GFSFEGWYEQSGN
-224 RFTFGSPLTSN
+224 QFTFGNQLTSN

-245 TSTKYTVIHWQEKAD
+245 TSTKYTVIHWQEKAN

-272 TGGTDAQTAAASKS
+272 TGGTGAQTAAAAKS
-286 YPGFTA
+286 YDGFTA
-292 QTIMQQTIQGDAS
+292 QTITQQTINGDGS

-310 YYERNEYAVKFYT
+310 YYKRNVYAVKFFTIKYKGVWPF
-323 LNGSTEYTQFQ
+323 GSYVKDKEINRIT
-334 IRAKYGAN
+334 AKYGAN
-342 IRDLWPTHNNSSTWA
+342 ISGQWPGGIWTTSPGGSTFQE
-357 VNLNASGG
+357 SIG
-365 KYQSNIDTMPL
+365 TMPL
-376 GGKNFYGPVTGNGSE
+376 GGDEFFKTDQGNAKADYFLQSLAGDYVLHHTDTGGSSSSTVTNE
-391 TAYYYTEALP
+391 
-401 GETGTVSYKGKQYK
+401 
-415 LDHSDTALGTGY
+415 DRY
-427 SITEEDKYPITG
+427 SITG
-439 FTFLEFD
+439 FTCNTAMS
-446 AKWNGGIFPPRY
+446 AKNGDR
-458 AYNGAKFYYTRNSY
+458 YNGAKFYYDRDSY
-472 DVVFISGSVTEKTQ
+472 RIVFMNRGSKEKELVRKYEQ
-486 SMKYRQPLDD
+486 SIADADY
-496 VSHTP
+496 TP
-501 KPPIGKEEYTFA
+501 TAPANMQDYTFG
-513 GWYDNELYTGSEYVL
+513 GWFDNEKCEGSAYVFT
-528 EGKTMPA
+528 GKTMPA
-535 HHLTLYAKWVPKTY
+535 HNLTLYAKWVPKTY
-549 TVTVYDVDRTKILK
+549 TVTVYDVDQTKVIE
-563 TFDVP
+563 TFTAVP
-568 MGGTIP
+568 MGGTILESQMP
-574 ENKMPK
+574 EGK
-580 VTLGTGDS
+580 VTLGTGDT

-596 DHMPFHFDTEIHRD
+596 DHMPFHFDTRIHRD

-618 NAEQFMVTYALGGGS
+618 NAEQFMVTYVLGGGS
-633 GNAPFDSNKYAR
+633 GNAPVDSNKYAR

-666 YWSAGDSTRC
+666 YWSAAGDSTRC

-684 TGKMTLT
+684 TGDMTLT
-691 AVYGQKTEAVTVTY
+691 AVYGQKTEAVMVTY

-711 DEPYTTADMPN
+711 DETYTTAAMPN

-731 TDLDLPENPGYT
+731 TDLGLPENPGYT

-750 ADGLGKTYMPD
+750 ADGSGTTFKSGS
-761 DKVLVDTMAPG
+761 KVLVDTMDPG
-772 NDLYAIWAKG
+772 NHLYAIWAKG
-782 SYLLTIHYV
+782 
-791 YASGGEAKPDHTE
+791 
-804 VLGFGAPYSVIS
+804 
-816 PSIPGYTADKPVV
+816 
-829 TGTMPAAPVTVTV
+829 
-842 TYTASTGTPYEVHH
+842 TGTPYEVHH
-856 YLERLEGAYPAVPD
+856 YLERLEGAYLAVPD

-892 FTPIEFEQKRIKADD
+892 FTPMGFAQEMIKADGS
-907 LTVVKIFYTRNSYLL
+907 TVVKIFYTRNSYLL

-936 TYKYGAAVTAIAA
+936 TYKYRAAVTAIAA

-963 VPDTMPAEA
+963 VPDTMPAGA
-972 RTVYAQWRK
+972 LTVYAQWRK
-981 NTPDTVVFDPNN
+981 TMPDTVVFDPNN

-1031 TVILSG
+1031 TVRLSG

-1045 DFDPITFPAAG
+1045 GFDLITFPAAG

-1100 NAAGRSYRD
+1100 NAAGRSYWD

-1147 YPDGGVHPYA
+1147 YPDGGVHPHA

-1212 PDGTFRPD
+1212 PDGTFQPD

-1228 ATIAARFDEKSAR
+1228 AAIAARFDEKSAR

>member
-1 MKKRL
+1 MKFFTIKY
-6 IALLLAFVMVLGL
+6 
-19 TATVFAE
+19 E
-26 GGISIA
+26 GGLLSGKYVKDKEIDSI
-32 SIQPEAP
+32 
-39 THTYIF
+39 
-45 QAGGVEIGR
+45 R
-54 QIIKHNES
+54 
-62 LKDPGVPSAPAGQR
+62 
-76 FVRWDPAVSFDMPV
+76 
-90 SVTQNQTIPVQ
+90 
-101 AIFETVYTVY
+101 
-111 FKHDGRTVATK
+111 
-122 ELTDTQP
+122 
-129 SVSTGDVLVPV
+129 
-140 GADEKLTGW
+140 
-149 YFGETRYERVS
+149 
-160 MADFPPGSDTLTLTA
+160 
-175 KVEKGHWIHF
+175 
-185 NSAGGSYVAPQFVT
+185 
-199 GNTIQPADPARP
+199 
-211 GFSFEGWYEKSGN
+211 
-224 RFTFGSPLTSN
+224 
-235 ITLTAHWRSN
+235 IT
-245 TSTKYTVIHWQEKAD
+245 
-260 ESGWS
+260 
-265 LHETETK
+265 
-272 TGGTDAQTAAASKS
+272 
-286 YPGFTA
+286 
-292 QTIMQQTIQGDAS
+292 
-305 TIVNV
+305 
-310 YYERNEYAVKFYT
+310 
-323 LNGSTEYTQFQ
+323 
-334 IRAKYGAN
+334 AKYGAN
-342 IRDLWPTHNNSSTWA
+342 ISGQWPGGIWTTSPGGSTFQ
-357 VNLNASGG
+357 ASIG
-365 KYQSNIDTMPL
+365 TMPL
-376 GGKNFYGPVTGNGSE
+376 GGDEFFKTDQGSAKADYYLQSLAGNYVLHHTDTGGPSSSIVT
-391 TAYYYTEALP
+391 
-401 GETGTVSYKGKQYK
+401 
-415 LDHSDTALGTGY
+415 D
-427 SITEEDKYPITG
+427 EDRYPITG
-439 FTFLEFD
+439 FTCNT
-446 AKWNGGIFPPRY
+446 AKSAKNG
-458 AYNGAKFYYTRNSY
+458 AWYNGAEFYYDRISY
-472 DVVFISGSVTEKTQ
+472 QIVFMNHGSKEKELFRKYEQ
-486 SMKYRQPLDD
+486 SIADAGY
-496 VSHTP
+496 TP
-501 KPPIGKEEYTFA
+501 TAPANMQDYTFG
-513 GWYDNELYTGSEYVL
+513 GWFDNEKCEGSAYVFTG
-528 EGKTMPA
+528 KKMPA
-535 HHLTLYAKWVPKTY
+535 HNLTLYAKWVPKTY
-549 TVTVYDVDRTKILK
+549 TVTVYDVDRTKVIE
-563 TFDVP
+563 TFTAVP
-568 MGGTIP
+568 MGRTILESQMP
-574 ENKMPK
+574 EDK

-596 DHMPFHFDTEIHRD
+596 DHMPFHFDTKIHRD

-618 NAEQFMVTYALGGGS
+618 NAEQFEVTYALGDGS
-633 GNAPFDSNKYAR
+633 GKAPVDSNKYAR

-656 VTPPT
+656 VTPPE

-666 YWSAGDSTRC
+666 YWSAAGDSTRC

-684 TGKMTLT
+684 TDNMTLA
-691 AVYGQKTEAVTVTY
+691 AVYGQKTEVVTVTY
-705 HSNFAP
+705 HSNFAT
-711 DEPYTTADMPN
+711 DKTDMTAAMPN

-731 TDLDLPENPGYT
+731 TDLGLPENPGYT

-750 ADGLGKTYMPD
+750 ANGSGMTFRTGE
-761 DKVLVDTMAPG
+761 KVLVDTMEPG
-772 NDLYAIWAKG
+772 NHLYAIWEKG
-782 SYLLTIHYV
+782 
-791 YASGGEAKPDHTE
+791 
-804 VLGFGAPYSVIS
+804 
-816 PSIPGYTADKPVV
+816 
-829 TGTMPAAPVTVTV
+829 
-842 TYTASTGTPYEVHH
+842 TGTPYEVHH
-856 YLERLEGAYPAVPD
+856 YLERLEGAYPYVPH

-892 FTPIEFEQKRIKADD
+892 FTPMGFAQEMIKADGS
-907 LTVVKIFYTRNSYLL
+907 TVVKIFYTRNSYLL
-922 TYKDSLSAGVYASQ
+922 TYKDSLSTGVYASQ
-936 TYKYGAAVTAIAA
+936 TYKYGAAVTAIAD

-955 TFTGWSPA
+955 TFTGWSPS
-963 VPDTMPAEA
+963 VPATMPPVAL
-972 RTVYAQWRK
+972 TVYAQWRK
-981 NTPDTVVFDPNN
+981 TTPDTVVFDPNN

-1031 TVILSG
+1031 TVRLSG

-1045 DFDPITFPAAG
+1045 GFDLITFPAAG

-1147 YPDGGVHPYA
+1147 YPDGGVHPHA
-1157 TITRAETATIFFR
+1157 TITRAETATVFFR

-1212 PDGTFRPD
+1212 PDGTFQPD

-1228 ATIAARFDEKSAR
+1228 AAIAARFDEKSAR

>member
-1 MKKRL
+1 
-6 IALLLAFVMVLGL
+6 
-19 TATVFAE
+19 
-26 GGISIA
+26 
-32 SIQPEAP
+32 
-39 THTYIF
+39 
-45 QAGGVEIGR
+45 
-54 QIIKHNES
+54 
-62 LKDPGVPSAPAGQR
+62 
-76 FVRWDPAVSFDMPV
+76 MPV
-90 SVTQNQTIPVQ
+90 SVTQTQTITVQ

-111 FKHDGRTVATK
+111 FCYKDRTVATK

-129 SVSTGDVLVPV
+129 SVSTGDVLIPV

-149 YFGETRYERVS
+149 YIGGTRYETVS
-160 MADFPPGSDTLTLTA
+160 TADFPAGSDTLTLTA
-175 KVEKGHWIHF
+175 KVDKGHWIHF
-185 NSAGGSYVAPQFVT
+185 DSAGGSYVAPQFVT
-199 GNTIQPADPARP
+199 GNTIPPANPARP
-211 GFSFEGWYEKSGN
+211 GFSFEGWYEQSGN
-224 RFTFGSPLTSN
+224 QFTFGSQLTSN
-235 ITLTAHWRSN
+235 ITLTARWKIN

-292 QTIMQQTIQGDAS
+292 QTITQQTINGDGS

-310 YYERNEYAVKFYT
+310 YYKRNVYDVKFFTIKYEGG
-323 LNGSTEYTQFQ
+323 LLSGKYVKDKEIDS
-334 IRAKYGAN
+334 IRITAKYGAN
-342 IRDLWPTHNNSSTWA
+342 ISKKWPGGLWATSPGGSTFQ
-357 VNLNASGG
+357 ASIG
-365 KYQSNIDTMPL
+365 TMPL
-376 GGKNFYGPVTGNGSE
+376 GGDEFFKTSQGSAE
-391 TAYYYTEALP
+391 AYYYLESLAGDYVLHHTD
-401 GETGTVSYKGKQYK
+401 TGGASSSTV
-415 LDHSDTALGTGY
+415 TN
-427 SITEEDKYPITG
+427 EDRYPITG
-439 FTFLEFD
+439 FTCNT
-446 AKWNGGIFPPRY
+446 AKSAKNG
-458 AYNGAKFYYTRNSY
+458 AWYNGAKFYYDRNSY
-472 DVVFISGSVTEKTQ
+472 QIVFMNHGSKEKELVKKYEQ
-486 SMKYRQPLDD
+486 SIADAGY
-496 VSHTP
+496 TP
-501 KPPIGKEEYTFA
+501 TAPANMQDYTFG
-513 GWYDNELYTGSEYVL
+513 GWFDNQKCEGSAYVFTG
-528 EGKTMPA
+528 KKMPA

-549 TVTVYDVDRTKILK
+549 SVTVYDVDRTKILK

-574 ENKMPK
+574 ESQMPE

-618 NAEQFMVTYALGGGS
+618 NEKQFAVTYALGDGS
-633 GNAPFDSNKYAR
+633 GNAPVDSNKYAR

-656 VTPPT
+656 VTPPE

-666 YWSAGDSTRC
+666 YWSAAGDSTRC

-684 TGKMTLT
+684 TGNMTLT

-711 DEPYTTADMPN
+711 DETYTTAEMPN

-731 TDLDLPENPGYT
+731 TGLDLPENPGYT

-750 ADGLGKTYMPD
+750 ADGLGTTYRPGG
-761 DKVLVDTMAPG
+761 KVLVDTMDPG
-772 NDLYAIWAKG
+772 NHLYAIWAKG

-791 YASGGEAKPDHTE
+791 YASGGAAKPDYTE
-804 VLGFGAPYSVIS
+804 VLDFGAPYSVPS

-829 TGTMPAAPVTVTV
+829 TGTMPAEPVTVTV

-856 YLERLEGAYPAVPD
+856 YLERLEGAYPDVPN

-892 FTPIEFEQKRIKADD
+892 FTPIEFEQKRIKANGS
-907 LTVVKIFYTRNSYLL
+907 TVVEIFYTRNSYLL

-936 TYKYGAAVTAIAA
+936 TYKYGAAVTAIAD

-963 VPDTMPAEA
+963 VPATMPPEA

-981 NTPDTVVFDPNN
+981 TTPDTVVFDPNN

-1031 TVILSG
+1031 TVSLSG

-1045 DFDPITFPAAG
+1045 GFDLITFPAAG

-1147 YPDGGVHPYA
+1147 YPDGGVHPHA
-1157 TITRAETATIFFR
+1157 TITRAETATVFFR

-1212 PDGTFRPD
+1212 PDGTFQPD

-1228 ATIAARFDEKSAR
+1228 AAIAARFDEKSAR

>member
-1 MKKRL
+1 M
-6 IALLLAFVMVLGL
+6 
-19 TATVFAE
+19 
-26 GGISIA
+26 
-32 SIQPEAP
+32 
-39 THTYIF
+39 
-45 QAGGVEIGR
+45 
-54 QIIKHNES
+54 
-62 LKDPGVPSAPAGQR
+62 
-76 FVRWDPAVSFDMPV
+76 
-90 SVTQNQTIPVQ
+90 TQTQTITVQ

-149 YFGETRYERVS
+149 YFGETRYETVS
-160 MADFPPGSDTLTLTA
+160 TADFPPGIDTLTLTA
-175 KVEKGHWIHF
+175 RVEKGHWIHF

-211 GFSFEGWYEKSGN
+211 GFLFEGWYEESGKQ
-224 RFTFGSPLTSN
+224 FTFGSQLTSN
-235 ITLTAHWRSN
+235 ITLTARWRSN

-292 QTIMQQTIQGDAS
+292 QTITQQTINGDGS

-310 YYERNEYAVKFYT
+310 YYKRNVYDVKFYE
-323 LNGSTEYTQFQ
+323 NKGWWIFNDWKEKTEYRIT
-334 IRAKYGAN
+334 AKHGAN
-342 IRDLWPTHNNSSTWA
+342 ISKKWPGGNWTTSPGGSTFQA
-357 VNLNASGG
+357 
-365 KYQSNIDTMPL
+365 NIDTMPL
-376 GGKNFYGPVTGNGSE
+376 NGAKFYETSQGSAK
-391 TAYYYTEALP
+391 AYYYLESLA
-401 GETGTVSYKGKQYK
+401 GGYV
-415 LDHSDTALGTGY
+415 LDHTDTGGASSSTV
-427 SITEEDKYPITG
+427 TNEDRYPITG
-439 FTFLEFD
+439 FTCNTAMS
-446 AKWNGGIFPPRY
+446 AKNGDR
-458 AYNGAKFYYTRNSY
+458 YNGAKFYYDRDRY
-472 DVVFISGSVTEKTQ
+472 QIVFMNHGSKEKELVRKYEQ
-486 SMKYRQPLDD
+486 SIADAGY
-496 VSHTP
+496 TP
-501 KPPIGKEEYTFA
+501 TAPANMQDYTFG
-513 GWYDNELYTGSEYVL
+513 GWFDNQKCEGSAYVFTG
-528 EGKTMPA
+528 KKMPA
-535 HHLTLYAKWVPKTY
+535 HNLTLYAKWVPKTY
-549 TVTVYDVDRTKILK
+549 SVTVYDVDRTKILK

-574 ENKMPK
+574 ENQMPE
-580 VTLGTGDS
+580 VTLGTGDT

-618 NAEQFMVTYALGGGS
+618 NEEQFEVTYVLGGGS
-633 GNAPFDSNKYAR
+633 GKAPVDSNKYAR

-656 VTPPT
+656 VTPPE

-666 YWSAGDSTRC
+666 YWSAAGDSTRC

-684 TGKMTLT
+684 TGDMTLT

-711 DEPYTTADMPN
+711 DETYTTADMPN

-731 TDLDLPENPGYT
+731 TDLGLPENPGYT

-750 ADGLGKTYMPD
+750 ANGLGTTYQPD
-761 DKVLVDTMAPG
+761 VKVLVDTMAPG
-772 NDLYAIWAKG
+772 NHLYARWEKG
-782 SYLLTIHYV
+782 
-791 YASGGEAKPDHTE
+791 
-804 VLGFGAPYSVIS
+804 
-816 PSIPGYTADKPVV
+816 
-829 TGTMPAAPVTVTV
+829 
-842 TYTASTGTPYEVHH
+842 
-856 YLERLEGAYPAVPD
+856 
-870 EKDNLRGET
+870 
-879 GAWTAAAA
+879 
-887 KSYDG
+887 
-892 FTPIEFEQKRIKADD
+892 
-907 LTVVKIFYTRNSYLL
+907 SYLL
-922 TYKDSLSAGVYASQ
+922 TYKDSLSAEVYASQ

-963 VPDTMPAEA
+963 VPAKMPAEA
-972 RTVYAQWRK
+972 VTVYAQWRK
-981 NTPDTVVFDPNN
+981 TTPDTVVFDPNN

-1031 TVILSG
+1031 TVSQSG

-1045 DFDPITFPAAG
+1045 GFDPITFPAAG

-1147 YPDGGVHPYA
+1147 YPDGGVHPHA

-1212 PDGTFRPD
+1212 PDGTFQPD

-1228 ATIAARFDEKSAR
+1228 AAIAARFDEKSAR